1 MKKRRGILFA
11 LGIVLTLSVAVP
23 AVAAENVTGTTVTQD
38 SAENEQEQE
47 APKENSTDAAQIPQI
62 QDEEKSADAAGAEK
76 EVTPTWEKHKTDGGE
91 AWRLKLGESTDP
103 DNDGYAHD
111 TVYTNDGKTYCF
123 NEEGDMTTG
132 YVKVD
137 ASATDSSATDPS
149 AVKLDPGL
157 YYFSKEGNDPST
169 DTLGSMLKDCWA
181 QEADENGAW
190 HYLGSDGKAV
200 NTGEKAGWQQPEEDW
215 YYLKEDGTIDTSKA
229 GWVQIENV
237 WMKAGKGVAAIQKA
251 GWYQI
256 ENRWYM
262 LKNDG
267 SRDTSKVNWQ
277 QINGNWYF
285 LKADGSRDTSKTGMQ
300 TGINGKTYFL
310 NAEGVPQNGFQTVN
324 GVAYYFDVQAG
335 TARQLGNN
343 WQQMNGSWY
352 WIENGRV
359 ATGWRAING
368 KWYYLNPADGRMLT
382 GFYKDATGQLFYS
395 DGSGAMLSTTGWYL
409 MNGTWYWVNGNGSLA
424 TGWINVGGTWYYMG
438 ENGAMKTGWYQVNG
452 AWYYS
457 NGSGAMQTGWLN
469 RGGTW
474 YYLTGSG
481 AMVEGWAYIGG
492 SWYYMVPGN
501 GAMVGAGWHL
511 IDNSWYYMNG
521 SGAMCSNRWIG
532 NYYVG
537 GSGAMLTNTWVGSY
551 WVGADGNWIPNYD
564 PDQNAKWV
572 QDGNTWYYQRTD
584 GSRITNSWK
593 KINGTWYYFAGS
605 GAMLTG
611 WNVVGGSWYFFNG
624 SGAMQTGWGQVDGS
638 WYYFG
643 GDGAMKTGWI
653 NDGKRNYYLK
663 PNGVW
668 KNILIGVI
676 GNNEAGA
683 ATTAAKVREMGVD
696 AVIVT
701 GGYDPSQYDGIII
714 PGGGD
719 LDPSRYGQA
728 NTGSSNIDNVLDDR
742 QIDAVKRSAEAGK
755 PVLGIC
761 KGIQLV
767 NVAFGGT
774 LNQNIGGHMGVWH
787 SAHVVAGGWLS
798 GVYSG
803 SVSVLSYHHQSI
815 RDLAPGFQVDMR
827 AGDGTVEAISNSA
840 KRVYGVQFHPEQM
853 NNDAGNRCMK
863 QFVAICTN

>member
-1 MKKRRGILFA
+1 MKKRRSILFA

-23 AVAAENVTGTTVTQD
+23 AVAAENVTGTTVIQD

-47 APKENSTDAAQIPQI
+47 APKENNTDAAQIPQI

-76 EVTPTWEKHKTDGGE
+76 EVTPTWEKYKTDGGE
-91 AWRLKLGESTDP
+91 AWRLKLD
-103 DNDGYAHD
+103 DGYPYD
-111 TVYTNDGKTYCF
+111 TVYIIDGKTYYVYTIDGKTYCI
-123 NEEGDMTTG
+123 NEGGDMTTG

-137 ASATDSSATDPS
+137 DSATGPE
-149 AVKLDPGL
+149 L

-190 HYLGSDGKAV
+190 YYLGSDGKAV
-200 NTGEKAGWQQPEEDW
+200 NTGEKTGWQQPEEDW
-215 YYLKEDGTIDTSKA
+215 YYLKEDGTIDTSKT

-237 WMKAGKGVAAIQKA
+237 WMKADKGVAVIQNA

-267 SRDTSKVNWQ
+267 TRDTSKVNWQ
-277 QINGNWYF
+277 QINGSWYF
-285 LKADGSRDTSKTGMQ
+285 LKTDGSRDTSKTGMQ

-359 ATGWRAING
+359 ATGWRVING

-395 DGSGAMLSTTGWYL
+395 DGSGAMLTTTGWYL

-481 AMVEGWAYIGG
+481 AMATGWINLGG
-492 SWYYMVPGN
+492 TWYYLNPGN
-501 GAMVGAGWHL
+501 GDMVGAGWHL
-511 IDNSWYYMNG
+511 INNKWYYFGG
-521 SGAMCSNRWIG
+521 SGDMYSNRWIG

-537 GSGAMLTNTWVGSY
+537 GNGEMMTNTWVGSY
-551 WVGADGNWIPNYD
+551 WVGADGKWIPNYN
-564 PDQNAKWV
+564 PDANANWV
-572 QDGNTWYYQRTD
+572 KSGNTWYYQRPD
-584 GSRITNSWK
+584 GSKLTNSWK
-593 KINGTWYYFAGS
+593 RIN
-605 GAMLTG
+605 
-611 WNVVGGSWYFFNG
+611 
-624 SGAMQTGWGQVDGS
+624 GS

-643 GDGAMKTGWI
+643 ADGAMTTGWKYVDGYKFYFGT
-653 NDGKRNYYLK
+653 DGKMVQDVDK
-663 PNGVW
+663 
-668 KNILIGVI
+668 LIGKQSSYRITVNRVKCQVTVYAANET
-676 GNNEAGA
+676 GNYCIPVKTFTCSVGKAGTPTHAGTYATLKKQNPVELMGPSWGKYGTQINNYGDWFHSVACSNPDPTYALA
-683 ATTAAKVREMGVD
+683 AGNYNMLGQPASHGCVRLCVRDAKWIYDNCGLYTRVD
-696 AVIVT
+696 ISDTEYTPFDKAPTIKIPA
-701 GGYDPSQYDGIII
+701 GQNWDP
-714 PGGGD
+714 
-719 LDPSRYGQA
+719 
-728 NTGSSNIDNVLDDR
+728 T
-742 QIDAVKRSAEAGK
+742 DA
-755 PVLGIC
+755 
-761 KGIQLV
+761 
-767 NVAFGGT
+767 
-774 LNQNIGGHMGVWH
+774 
-787 SAHVVAGGWLS
+787 
-798 GVYSG
+798 
-803 SVSVLSYHHQSI
+803 
-815 RDLAPGFQVDMR
+815 D
-827 AGDGTVEAISNSA
+827 A
-840 KRVYGVQFHPEQM
+840 KR
-853 NNDAGNRCMK
+853 
-863 QFVAICTN
+863 

>member
-38 SAENEQEQE
+38 SVENEQEQE
-47 APKENSTDAAQIPQI
+47 ALKENETDAAQIPQI

-76 EVTPTWEKHKTDGGE
+76 EVAPTWEKHKTDGGE
-91 AWRLKLGESTDP
+91 AWRLKLGESTAP

-111 TVYTNDGKTYCF
+111 TVYTNDGKIYYVYTIDGKTYCI
-123 NEEGDMTTG
+123 NKDGDMTTG

-137 ASATDSSATDPS
+137 ASATDPSATDPS

-190 HYLGSDGKAV
+190 YYLGSDGKTK
-200 NTGEKAGWQQPEEDW
+200 NTGEKTGWQQPEEDW
-215 YYLKEDGTIDTSKA
+215 YYLKEDGTIDTSKT

-237 WMKAGKGVAAIQKA
+237 WMKADKGVAAIQNA

-267 SRDTSKVNWQ
+267 TRDTSKVNWQ
-277 QINGNWYF
+277 QINGSWYF

-310 NAEGVPQNGFQTVN
+310 NAEGVSQNGFQIVN

-343 WQQMNGSWY
+343 WQQMNGAWY

-359 ATGWRAING
+359 ATGWRVING

-438 ENGAMKTGWYQVNG
+438 ENGAMKTGWYQVKG
-452 AWYYS
+452 VWYYS
-457 NGSGAMQTGWLN
+457 NGSGAMVTGWLN

-481 AMVEGWAYIGG
+481 AMATGWINLGG
-492 SWYYMVPGN
+492 TWYYLNPGN
-501 GAMVGAGWHL
+501 GDMVGAGWHL
-511 IDNSWYYMNG
+511 INNKWYYFGG
-521 SGAMCSNRWIG
+521 SGAMYSNRWIG

-537 GSGAMLTNTWVGSY
+537 GNGEMLTNTWVGSY
-551 WVGADGNWIPNYD
+551 WVGADGKWIPNYD
-564 PDQNAKWV
+564 PDVNANWV
-572 QDGNTWYYQRTD
+572 KSGNTWYYQRPD
-584 GSRITNSWK
+584 GSKLTNSWK
-593 KINGTWYYFAGS
+593 RIN
-605 GAMLTG
+605 
-611 WNVVGGSWYFFNG
+611 
-624 SGAMQTGWGQVDGS
+624 GS

-643 GDGAMKTGWI
+643 ADGAMTTGWKYVDGYKFYFGT
-653 NDGKRNYYLK
+653 DGKMVQDVDK
-663 PNGVW
+663 
-668 KNILIGVI
+668 LIGKQSSYRITVNRVKCQVTVYAANET
-676 GNNEAGA
+676 GNYCIPVKTFTCSVGKAGTPTHAGTYATLKKQNPVELMGPSWGKYGTQINNYGDWFHSVACSNPDPTYALA
-683 ATTAAKVREMGVD
+683 AGNYNMLGQPASHGCVRLCVRDAKWIYDNCGLYTRVD
-696 AVIVT
+696 ISDTEYTPFDKAPTIKIPASQNW
-701 GGYDPSQYDGIII
+701 DP
-714 PGGGD
+714 
-719 LDPSRYGQA
+719 
-728 NTGSSNIDNVLDDR
+728 T
-742 QIDAVKRSAEAGK
+742 DA
-755 PVLGIC
+755 
-761 KGIQLV
+761 
-767 NVAFGGT
+767 
-774 LNQNIGGHMGVWH
+774 
-787 SAHVVAGGWLS
+787 
-798 GVYSG
+798 
-803 SVSVLSYHHQSI
+803 
-815 RDLAPGFQVDMR
+815 D
-827 AGDGTVEAISNSA
+827 A
-840 KRVYGVQFHPEQM
+840 KR
-853 NNDAGNRCMK
+853 
-863 QFVAICTN
+863 

>member
-1 MKKRRGILFA
+1 MKKRRSILFA

-47 APKENSTDAAQIPQI
+47 APKENNTDAAQIPQI

-76 EVTPTWEKHKTDGGE
+76 EVAPTWEKYKTDGGE
-91 AWRLKLGESTDP
+91 AWRLKLGE
-103 DNDGYAHD
+103 NGYAHD
-111 TVYTNDGKTYCF
+111 TFYTNDGKTYYI
-123 NEEGDMTTG
+123 NKDGDMTTG

-137 ASATDSSATDPS
+137 DSVTDPS
-149 AVKLDPGL
+149 AEKPGPGL

-190 HYLGSDGKAV
+190 YYLGSDGKAV
-200 NTGEKAGWQQPEEDW
+200 NTGEKTGWQQPEEDW
-215 YYLKEDGTIDTSKA
+215 YYLKEDGTIDTSKT

-237 WMKAGKGVAAIQKA
+237 WMKADKGVAAIQNA

-267 SRDTSKVNWQ
+267 TRDTSKVNWQ
-277 QINGNWYF
+277 QINGSWYF
-285 LKADGSRDTSKTGMQ
+285 LKTDGSRDTSKTGMQ

-359 ATGWRAING
+359 ATGWRVING

-409 MNGTWYWVNGNGSLA
+409 LNGTWYWVNGNGSLA

-481 AMVEGWAYIGG
+481 AMATGWINLGG
-492 SWYYMVPGN
+492 TWYYLNPGN
-501 GAMVGAGWHL
+501 GDMVGSGWHL
-511 IDNSWYYMNG
+511 INNKWYYFGG
-521 SGAMCSNRWIG
+521 SGAMYSNRWIG

-537 GSGAMLTNTWVGSY
+537 GNGEMMTNTWVGSY
-551 WVGADGNWIPNYD
+551 WVGADGKWIPNYN
-564 PDQNAKWV
+564 PDANANWV
-572 QDGNTWYYQRTD
+572 KSGNTWYYQRPD
-584 GSRITNSWK
+584 GSKLTNSWK
-593 KINGTWYYFAGS
+593 RIN
-605 GAMLTG
+605 
-611 WNVVGGSWYFFNG
+611 
-624 SGAMQTGWGQVDGS
+624 GS

-643 GDGAMKTGWI
+643 ADGAMTTGWKYVDGYKFYFGT
-653 NDGKRNYYLK
+653 DGKMVQDVDK
-663 PNGVW
+663 
-668 KNILIGVI
+668 LIGKQSSYRITVNRVKCQVTVYAANET
-676 GNNEAGA
+676 GNYSIPVKTFTCSVGKAGTPTHAGTYATLKKQNPVELMGPSWGKYGTQINNYGDWFHSVACSNPDPTYALA
-683 ATTAAKVREMGVD
+683 AGNYNMLGQPASHGCVRLCVRDAKWIYDNCGLYTRVD
-696 AVIVT
+696 ISDTEYTPFDKAPTIKIPA
-701 GGYDPSQYDGIII
+701 GQNWDP
-714 PGGGD
+714 
-719 LDPSRYGQA
+719 
-728 NTGSSNIDNVLDDR
+728 T
-742 QIDAVKRSAEAGK
+742 DA
-755 PVLGIC
+755 
-761 KGIQLV
+761 
-767 NVAFGGT
+767 
-774 LNQNIGGHMGVWH
+774 
-787 SAHVVAGGWLS
+787 
-798 GVYSG
+798 
-803 SVSVLSYHHQSI
+803 
-815 RDLAPGFQVDMR
+815 D
-827 AGDGTVEAISNSA
+827 A
-840 KRVYGVQFHPEQM
+840 KR
-853 NNDAGNRCMK
+853 
-863 QFVAICTN
+863 

>member
-1 MKKRRGILFA
+1 MKKRRSILFA

-23 AVAAENVTGTTVTQD
+23 TIAAENVTGTTVTQD

-62 QDEEKSADAAGAEK
+62 QDEEKTADADGKEK
-76 EVTPTWEKHKTDGGE
+76 EVTPTWEKYETENGD
-91 AWRLKLGESTDP
+91 AWRLKLGESTPP
-103 DNDGYAHD
+103 DNDGYARD
-111 TVYTNDGKTYCF
+111 TVYTNNGNTYYI
-123 NEEGDMTTG
+123 NKDGDMSTG

-137 ASATDSSATDPS
+137 DSATDPS
-149 AVKLDPGL
+149 ADKLEPGL
-157 YYFSKEGNDPST
+157 YYFSKEGNDPSA

-200 NTGEKAGWQQPEEDW
+200 NTGEKAGWQQPEKDW

-277 QINGNWYF
+277 QINGSWYF
-285 LKADGSRDTSKTGMQ
+285 LKTDGSRDTSKTGMQ

-409 MNGTWYWVNGNGSLA
+409 LNGTWYWVNGNGSLA

-438 ENGAMKTGWYQVNG
+438 ENGAMKTGWYQVKG

-481 AMVEGWAYIGG
+481 AMATGWINLGG
-492 SWYYMVPGN
+492 TWYYLNPGN
-501 GAMVGAGWHL
+501 GDMVGAGWHL
-511 IDNSWYYMNG
+511 INNKWYYFGG
-521 SGAMCSNRWIG
+521 SGAMYSNRWIG

-537 GSGAMLTNTWVGSY
+537 GNGEMMTNTWVGSY
-551 WVGADGNWIPNYD
+551 WVGADGKWIPNYN
-564 PDQNAKWV
+564 PDANANWV
-572 QDGNTWYYQRTD
+572 KSGNTWYYQRPD
-584 GSRITNSWK
+584 GSKLTNSWK
-593 KINGTWYYFAGS
+593 RIN
-605 GAMLTG
+605 
-611 WNVVGGSWYFFNG
+611 
-624 SGAMQTGWGQVDGS
+624 GS

-643 GDGAMKTGWI
+643 ADGAMTTGWKYVDGYKFYFGT
-653 NDGKRNYYLK
+653 DGKMVQDVDK
-663 PNGVW
+663 
-668 KNILIGVI
+668 LIGKQSSYRITVNRVKCQVTVYAANET
-676 GNNEAGA
+676 GNYCIPVKTFTCSVGKAGTPTHAGTYATLKKQNPVELMGPSWGKYGTQINNYGDWFHSVACSNPDPTYALA
-683 ATTAAKVREMGVD
+683 AGNYNMLGQPASHGCVRLCVRDAKWIYDNCGLYTRVD
-696 AVIVT
+696 ISDTEYTPFDKAPTIKIPA
-701 GGYDPSQYDGIII
+701 GQNWDP
-714 PGGGD
+714 
-719 LDPSRYGQA
+719 
-728 NTGSSNIDNVLDDR
+728 T
-742 QIDAVKRSAEAGK
+742 DA
-755 PVLGIC
+755 
-761 KGIQLV
+761 
-767 NVAFGGT
+767 
-774 LNQNIGGHMGVWH
+774 
-787 SAHVVAGGWLS
+787 
-798 GVYSG
+798 
-803 SVSVLSYHHQSI
+803 
-815 RDLAPGFQVDMR
+815 D
-827 AGDGTVEAISNSA
+827 A
-840 KRVYGVQFHPEQM
+840 KR
-853 NNDAGNRCMK
+853 
-863 QFVAICTN
+863 

>member
-1 MKKRRGILFA
+1 MKKRRSILFA

-23 AVAAENVTGTTVTQD
+23 TIAAENVTGTTVTQD

-47 APKENSTDAAQIPQI
+47 ASKENETDAVQIPQI

-76 EVTPTWEKHKTDGGE
+76 EVASTWEKHKTDGGE

-103 DNDGYAHD
+103 DNDVYAHD
-111 TVYTNDGKTYCF
+111 TVYTNDGKTYYI
-123 NEEGDMTTG
+123 NKDGDMTTG

-137 ASATDSSATDPS
+137 DSATDLSAN
-149 AVKLDPGL
+149 KLEPGL
-157 YYFSKEGNDPST
+157 YYFSKEGNDPSA

-215 YYLKEDGTIDTSKA
+215 YYLKEDGTIDTSKT

-237 WMKAGKGVAAIQKA
+237 WMKADKGVAAIQNA

-277 QINGNWYF
+277 QINGSWYF
-285 LKADGSRDTSKTGMQ
+285 LKTDGSRDTLKTGMQ

-359 ATGWRAING
+359 ATGWRVING

-395 DGSGAMLSTTGWYL
+395 DGSGVMLTTTGWYL
-409 MNGTWYWVNGNGSLA
+409 LNGTWYWVNGNGSLA
-424 TGWINVGGTWYYMG
+424 TGWINVGETWYYMG
-438 ENGAMKTGWYQVNG
+438 ENGAMKTGWYQVKG

-481 AMVEGWAYIGG
+481 AMATGWINLGG
-492 SWYYMVPGN
+492 TWYYLNPGN
-501 GAMVGAGWHL
+501 GDMVGAGWHL
-511 IDNSWYYMNG
+511 INNKWYYFGG
-521 SGAMCSNRWIG
+521 SGAMYSNRWIG

-537 GSGAMLTNTWVGSY
+537 GNGEMLTNTWVGSY
-551 WVGADGNWIPNYD
+551 WVGADGKWIPNYD
-564 PDQNAKWV
+564 PDANANWV
-572 QDGNTWYYQRTD
+572 KSGNTWYYQRPD
-584 GSRITNSWK
+584 GSKLTNSWK
-593 KINGTWYYFAGS
+593 RIN
-605 GAMLTG
+605 
-611 WNVVGGSWYFFNG
+611 
-624 SGAMQTGWGQVDGS
+624 GS

-643 GDGAMKTGWI
+643 ADGAMTTGWKYVDGYKFYFGT
-653 NDGKRNYYLK
+653 DGKMVQDVDK
-663 PNGVW
+663 
-668 KNILIGVI
+668 LIGKQSSYRITVNRVKCQVTVYAANET
-676 GNNEAGA
+676 GNYCIPVKTFTCSVGKAGTPTHAGTYATLKKQNPVELMGPSWGKYGTQINNYGDWFHSVACSNPDPTYALA
-683 ATTAAKVREMGVD
+683 AGNYNMLGQPASHGCVRLCVRDAKWIYDNCGLYTRVD
-696 AVIVT
+696 ISDTEYTPFDKAPTIKIPA
-701 GGYDPSQYDGIII
+701 GQNWDP
-714 PGGGD
+714 
-719 LDPSRYGQA
+719 
-728 NTGSSNIDNVLDDR
+728 T
-742 QIDAVKRSAEAGK
+742 DA
-755 PVLGIC
+755 
-761 KGIQLV
+761 
-767 NVAFGGT
+767 
-774 LNQNIGGHMGVWH
+774 
-787 SAHVVAGGWLS
+787 
-798 GVYSG
+798 
-803 SVSVLSYHHQSI
+803 
-815 RDLAPGFQVDMR
+815 D
-827 AGDGTVEAISNSA
+827 A
-840 KRVYGVQFHPEQM
+840 KR
-853 NNDAGNRCMK
+853 
-863 QFVAICTN
+863 

>member
-1 MKKRRGILFA
+1 MYVRKNTGGEQMKKRRGILFA
-11 LGIVLTLSVAVP
+11 LGIVLSLSVAVP

-38 SAENEQEQE
+38 SVENEQAQE
-47 APKENSTDAAQIPQI
+47 ASKENETDAAQIPQI
-62 QDEEKSADAAGAEK
+62 QDEEKTADADGKEK
-76 EVTPTWEKHKTDGGE
+76 EVTPTWEKYETENGDV
-91 AWRLKLGESTDP
+91 WRLKLGESTPP
-103 DNDGYAHD
+103 DNDGYARD
-111 TVYTNDGKTYCF
+111 TVYTNNGNTYYINKDG
-123 NEEGDMTTG
+123 NMSTG

-137 ASATDSSATDPS
+137 DSATDPS
-149 AVKLDPGL
+149 ADKLEPGL
-157 YYFSKEGNDPST
+157 YYFSKEGNDPSA

-200 NTGEKAGWQQPEEDW
+200 NTGEKAGWQQPEKDW

-237 WMKAGKGVAAIQKA
+237 WMKAGKGVATIQKA

-343 WQQMNGSWY
+343 WQQMNGPWY

-359 ATGWRAING
+359 ATGWRVING

-409 MNGTWYWVNGNGSLA
+409 LNGTWYWVNGNGSLA

-438 ENGAMKTGWYQVNG
+438 ENGAMKTGWYQVKG
-452 AWYYS
+452 VWYYS
-457 NGSGAMQTGWLN
+457 NGSGAMVTGWLN

-481 AMVEGWAYIGG
+481 AMATGWINLGG
-492 SWYYMVPGN
+492 TWYYLNPGN
-501 GAMVGAGWHL
+501 GDMVGAGWHL
-511 IDNSWYYMNG
+511 INNKWYYFGG
-521 SGAMCSNRWIG
+521 SGAMYSNRWIG

-537 GSGAMLTNTWVGSY
+537 GNGEMLTNTWVGSY
-551 WVGADGNWIPNYD
+551 WVGADGKWIPNYD
-564 PDQNAKWV
+564 PDVNANWV
-572 QDGNTWYYQRTD
+572 KSGNTWYYQRPD
-584 GSRITNSWK
+584 GSKLTNSWK
-593 KINGTWYYFAGS
+593 RIN
-605 GAMLTG
+605 
-611 WNVVGGSWYFFNG
+611 
-624 SGAMQTGWGQVDGS
+624 GS

-643 GDGAMKTGWI
+643 ADGAMTTGWKYVDGYKFYFGT
-653 NDGKRNYYLK
+653 DGKMVQDVDK
-663 PNGVW
+663 
-668 KNILIGVI
+668 LIGKQSSYRITVNRVKCQVTVYAANET
-676 GNNEAGA
+676 GNYCIPVKTFTCSVGKAGTPTHAGTYATLKKQNPVELMGPSWGKYGTQINNYGDWFHSVACSNPDPTYALA
-683 ATTAAKVREMGVD
+683 AGNYNMLGQPASHGCVRLCVRDAKWIYDNCGLYTRVD
-696 AVIVT
+696 ISDTEYTPFDKAPTIKIPASQNW
-701 GGYDPSQYDGIII
+701 DP
-714 PGGGD
+714 
-719 LDPSRYGQA
+719 
-728 NTGSSNIDNVLDDR
+728 T
-742 QIDAVKRSAEAGK
+742 DA
-755 PVLGIC
+755 
-761 KGIQLV
+761 
-767 NVAFGGT
+767 
-774 LNQNIGGHMGVWH
+774 
-787 SAHVVAGGWLS
+787 
-798 GVYSG
+798 
-803 SVSVLSYHHQSI
+803 
-815 RDLAPGFQVDMR
+815 D
-827 AGDGTVEAISNSA
+827 A
-840 KRVYGVQFHPEQM
+840 KR
-853 NNDAGNRCMK
+853 
-863 QFVAICTN
+863 

>member
-1 MKKRRGILFA
+1 MYVRKNTGGEQMKKRRGILFA
-11 LGIVLTLSVAVP
+11 LGIVLSLSVAVP

-38 SAENEQEQE
+38 SVENEQAQE
-47 APKENSTDAAQIPQI
+47 ASKENETDAAQIPQI
-62 QDEEKSADAAGAEK
+62 QDEEKTADADGKEK
-76 EVTPTWEKHKTDGGE
+76 EVTPTWEKYETENGDV
-91 AWRLKLGESTDP
+91 WRLKLGESTPP
-103 DNDGYAHD
+103 DNDGYARD
-111 TVYTNDGKTYCF
+111 TVYTNNGNTYYINKDG
-123 NEEGDMTTG
+123 NMSTG

-137 ASATDSSATDPS
+137 DSATDPS
-149 AVKLDPGL
+149 ADKLEPGL
-157 YYFSKEGNDPST
+157 YYFSKEGNDPSA

-200 NTGEKAGWQQPEEDW
+200 NTGEKAGWQQPEKDW

-237 WMKAGKGVAAIQKA
+237 WMKAGKGVATIQKA

-359 ATGWRAING
+359 ATGWRVIKG

-438 ENGAMKTGWYQVNG
+438 ENGAMKTGWYQVKG
-452 AWYYS
+452 VWYYS
-457 NGSGAMQTGWLN
+457 NGSGAMVTGWLN

-481 AMVEGWAYIGG
+481 AMATGWINLGG
-492 SWYYMVPGN
+492 TWYYLNPGN
-501 GAMVGAGWHL
+501 GDMVGAGWYL
-511 IDNSWYYMNG
+511 INNKWYYFGG
-521 SGAMCSNRWIG
+521 SGAMYSNRWIG

-537 GSGAMLTNTWVGSY
+537 GNGEMLTNTWVGSY
-551 WVGADGNWIPNYD
+551 WVGADGKWIPNYD
-564 PDQNAKWV
+564 PDVNANWV
-572 QDGNTWYYQRTD
+572 KSGNTWYYQRPD
-584 GSRITNSWK
+584 GSKLTNSWK
-593 KINGTWYYFAGS
+593 RIN
-605 GAMLTG
+605 
-611 WNVVGGSWYFFNG
+611 
-624 SGAMQTGWGQVDGS
+624 GS

-643 GDGAMKTGWI
+643 ADGAMTTGWKYVDGYKFYFGT
-653 NDGKRNYYLK
+653 DGKMVQDVDK
-663 PNGVW
+663 
-668 KNILIGVI
+668 LIGKQSSYRITVNRVKCQVTVYAANET
-676 GNNEAGA
+676 GNYCIPVKTFTCSVGKAGTPTHAGTYATLKKQNPVELMGPSWGKYGTQINNYGDWFHSVACSNPDPTYALA
-683 ATTAAKVREMGVD
+683 AGNYNMLGQPASHGCVRLCVRDAKWIYDNCGLYTRVD
-696 AVIVT
+696 ISDTEYTPFDKAPTIKIPASQNW
-701 GGYDPSQYDGIII
+701 DP
-714 PGGGD
+714 
-719 LDPSRYGQA
+719 
-728 NTGSSNIDNVLDDR
+728 T
-742 QIDAVKRSAEAGK
+742 DA
-755 PVLGIC
+755 
-761 KGIQLV
+761 
-767 NVAFGGT
+767 
-774 LNQNIGGHMGVWH
+774 
-787 SAHVVAGGWLS
+787 
-798 GVYSG
+798 
-803 SVSVLSYHHQSI
+803 
-815 RDLAPGFQVDMR
+815 D
-827 AGDGTVEAISNSA
+827 A
-840 KRVYGVQFHPEQM
+840 KR
-853 NNDAGNRCMK
+853 
-863 QFVAICTN
+863 

>member
-1 MKKRRGILFA
+1 MYVRKNTGGAQMKKRRGILFA

-38 SAENEQEQE
+38 SVENEQEQE
-47 APKENSTDAAQIPQI
+47 ASKENETDAAQIPQI

-76 EVTPTWEKHKTDGGE
+76 EVAPTWEKHETENGD
-91 AWRLKLGESTDP
+91 AWRLKLGESTPP
-103 DNDGYAHD
+103 DNDGYARD
-111 TVYTNDGKTYCF
+111 TVYTNNGNTYYI
-123 NEEGDMTTG
+123 NKDGDMSIG

-137 ASATDSSATDPS
+137 DSATDPS
-149 AVKLDPGL
+149 ADKLEPGL
-157 YYFSKEGNDPST
+157 YYFSKEGNDPSV

-200 NTGEKAGWQQPEEDW
+200 NTGEKAGWQQPEKDW

-237 WMKAGKGVAAIQKA
+237 WMKAGKGVATIQKA

-359 ATGWRAING
+359 ATGWRVING

-438 ENGAMKTGWYQVNG
+438 ENGAMKTGWYQVKG
-452 AWYYS
+452 VWYYS

-481 AMVEGWAYIGG
+481 AMATGWINLGG
-492 SWYYMVPGN
+492 TWYYLNPGN
-501 GAMVGAGWHL
+501 GDMVGAGWHL
-511 IDNSWYYMNG
+511 INNKWYYFGG
-521 SGAMCSNRWIG
+521 SGAMYSNRWIG

-537 GSGAMLTNTWVGSY
+537 GNGEMLTNTWVGSY
-551 WVGADGNWIPNYD
+551 WVGADGKWIPNYD
-564 PDQNAKWV
+564 PDVNANWV
-572 QDGNTWYYQRTD
+572 KSGNTWYYQRPD
-584 GSRITNSWK
+584 GSKLTNSWK
-593 KINGTWYYFAGS
+593 RIN
-605 GAMLTG
+605 
-611 WNVVGGSWYFFNG
+611 
-624 SGAMQTGWGQVDGS
+624 GS

-643 GDGAMKTGWI
+643 ADGAMTTGWKYVDGYKFYFGT
-653 NDGKRNYYLK
+653 DGKMVQDVDK
-663 PNGVW
+663 
-668 KNILIGVI
+668 LIGKQSSYRITVNRVKCQVTVYAANET
-676 GNNEAGA
+676 GNYCIPVKTFTCSVGKAGTPTHAGTYATLKKQNPVELMGPSWGKYGTQINNYGDWFHSVACSNPDPTYALA
-683 ATTAAKVREMGVD
+683 AGNYNMLGQPASHGCVRLCVRDAKWIYDNCGLYTRVD
-696 AVIVT
+696 ISDTEYTPFDKAPTIKIPASQNW
-701 GGYDPSQYDGIII
+701 DP
-714 PGGGD
+714 
-719 LDPSRYGQA
+719 
-728 NTGSSNIDNVLDDR
+728 T
-742 QIDAVKRSAEAGK
+742 DA
-755 PVLGIC
+755 
-761 KGIQLV
+761 
-767 NVAFGGT
+767 
-774 LNQNIGGHMGVWH
+774 
-787 SAHVVAGGWLS
+787 
-798 GVYSG
+798 
-803 SVSVLSYHHQSI
+803 
-815 RDLAPGFQVDMR
+815 D
-827 AGDGTVEAISNSA
+827 A
-840 KRVYGVQFHPEQM
+840 KR
-853 NNDAGNRCMK
+853 
-863 QFVAICTN
+863 

>member
-11 LGIVLTLSVAVP
+11 LGIVLSLSVAVP

-38 SAENEQEQE
+38 SVENEQAQE
-47 APKENSTDAAQIPQI
+47 ASKENETDAAQIPQI
-62 QDEEKSADAAGAEK
+62 QDEEKTADADGKEK
-76 EVTPTWEKHKTDGGE
+76 EVTPTWEKYETENGDV
-91 AWRLKLGESTDP
+91 WRLKLGESTPP
-103 DNDGYAHD
+103 DNDGYARD
-111 TVYTNDGKTYCF
+111 TVYTNNGNTYYINKDG
-123 NEEGDMTTG
+123 NMSTG

-137 ASATDSSATDPS
+137 DSATDPS
-149 AVKLDPGL
+149 ADKLEPGL
-157 YYFSKEGNDPST
+157 YYFSKEGNDPSA

-200 NTGEKAGWQQPEEDW
+200 NTGEKAGWQQPEKDW

-237 WMKAGKGVAAIQKA
+237 WMKAGKGVATIQKA

-359 ATGWRAING
+359 ATGWRVING

-438 ENGAMKTGWYQVNG
+438 ENGAMKTGWYQVKG
-452 AWYYS
+452 VWYYS

-481 AMVEGWAYIGG
+481 AMATGWINLGG
-492 SWYYMVPGN
+492 TWYYLNPGN
-501 GAMVGAGWHL
+501 GDMVGAGWHL
-511 IDNSWYYMNG
+511 INNKWYYFDG
-521 SGAMCSNRWIG
+521 SGAMYSNRWIG

-537 GSGAMLTNTWVGSY
+537 GNGEMLTNTWVGSY
-551 WVGADGNWIPNYD
+551 WVGADGKWIPNYD
-564 PDQNAKWV
+564 PDVNANWV
-572 QDGNTWYYQRTD
+572 KSGNTWYYQRPD
-584 GSRITNSWK
+584 GSKLTNSWK
-593 KINGTWYYFAGS
+593 RIN
-605 GAMLTG
+605 
-611 WNVVGGSWYFFNG
+611 
-624 SGAMQTGWGQVDGS
+624 GS

-643 GDGAMKTGWI
+643 ADGAMTTGWKYVDGYKFYFGT
-653 NDGKRNYYLK
+653 DGKMVQDVDK
-663 PNGVW
+663 
-668 KNILIGVI
+668 LIGKQSSYRITVNRVKCQVTVYAANET
-676 GNNEAGA
+676 GNYCIPVKTFTCSVGKAGTPTHAGTYATLKKQNPVELMGPSWGKYGTQINNYGDWFHSVACSNPDPTYALA
-683 ATTAAKVREMGVD
+683 AGNYNMLGQPASHGCVRLCVRDAKWIYDNCGLYTRVD
-696 AVIVT
+696 ISDTEYTPFDKAPTIKIPASQNW
-701 GGYDPSQYDGIII
+701 DP
-714 PGGGD
+714 
-719 LDPSRYGQA
+719 
-728 NTGSSNIDNVLDDR
+728 T
-742 QIDAVKRSAEAGK
+742 DA
-755 PVLGIC
+755 
-761 KGIQLV
+761 
-767 NVAFGGT
+767 
-774 LNQNIGGHMGVWH
+774 
-787 SAHVVAGGWLS
+787 
-798 GVYSG
+798 
-803 SVSVLSYHHQSI
+803 
-815 RDLAPGFQVDMR
+815 D
-827 AGDGTVEAISNSA
+827 A
-840 KRVYGVQFHPEQM
+840 KR
-853 NNDAGNRCMK
+853 
-863 QFVAICTN
+863 

>member
-1 MKKRRGILFA
+1 MYVRKNTGGEQMKKRRGILFA

-47 APKENSTDAAQIPQI
+47 APKENNTDAAQIPQI

-76 EVTPTWEKHKTDGGE
+76 EVAPTWEKHKTDGGE
-91 AWRLKLGESTDP
+91 AWRLKLGD
-103 DNDGYAHD
+103 ARD
-111 TVYTNDGKTYCF
+111 TFYTNDGKTYYI
-123 NEEGDMTTG
+123 NKDGDMTTG

-137 ASATDSSATDPS
+137 ASATDPSATDPS

-169 DTLGSMLKDCWA
+169 DTFGSMLKDCWA

-190 HYLGSDGKAV
+190 YYLGLDGKAV
-200 NTGEKAGWQQPEEDW
+200 NTGEKTGWQQPEEDW
-215 YYLKEDGTIDTSKA
+215 YYLKEDGTIDTSKT

-237 WMKAGKGVAAIQKA
+237 WMKADKGVAAIQNA

-267 SRDTSKVNWQ
+267 TRDTSKVNWQ
-277 QINGNWYF
+277 QINGSWYF
-285 LKADGSRDTSKTGMQ
+285 LKTDGSRDTSKTGMQ

-343 WQQMNGSWY
+343 WQQMNGAWY

-359 ATGWRAING
+359 ATGWRVING

-481 AMVEGWAYIGG
+481 AMATGWINLGG
-492 SWYYMVPGN
+492 TWYYLNPGN
-501 GAMVGAGWHL
+501 GDMMGAGWHL
-511 IDNSWYYMNG
+511 INNKWYYFGG
-521 SGAMCSNRWIG
+521 SGAMYSNRWIG

-537 GSGAMLTNTWVGSY
+537 GNGDMLTNTWVGSY
-551 WVGADGNWIPNYD
+551 WVGADGKWIPNYD
-564 PDQNAKWV
+564 PDANANWV
-572 QDGNTWYYQRTD
+572 KSGNTWYYQRPD
-584 GSRITNSWK
+584 GSKLTNSWK
-593 KINGTWYYFAGS
+593 RIN
-605 GAMLTG
+605 
-611 WNVVGGSWYFFNG
+611 
-624 SGAMQTGWGQVDGS
+624 GS

-643 GDGAMKTGWI
+643 ADGAMTTGWKYVDGYKFYFGT
-653 NDGKRNYYLK
+653 DGKMVQDVDK
-663 PNGVW
+663 
-668 KNILIGVI
+668 LIGKQSSYRITVNRVKCQVTVYAANET
-676 GNNEAGA
+676 GNYCIPVKTFTCSVGKAGTPTHA
-683 ATTAAKVREMGVD
+683 GTYATLKKQNPVELM
-696 AVIVT
+696 
-701 GGYDPSQYDGIII
+701 
-714 PGGGD
+714 
-719 LDPSRYGQA
+719 
-728 NTGSSNIDNVLDDR
+728 GSSWGKYGTQINNYGDWFHSVACSNPDPTYALAAGNYNMLGQPASHGCVRLCVRDAKWIYDNCGLYTRVDISDTEYTPFDKAPTIKIPAS
-742 QIDAVKRSAEAGK
+742 QNWDPTDA
-755 PVLGIC
+755 
-761 KGIQLV
+761 
-767 NVAFGGT
+767 
-774 LNQNIGGHMGVWH
+774 
-787 SAHVVAGGWLS
+787 
-798 GVYSG
+798 
-803 SVSVLSYHHQSI
+803 
-815 RDLAPGFQVDMR
+815 D
-827 AGDGTVEAISNSA
+827 A
-840 KRVYGVQFHPEQM
+840 KR
-853 NNDAGNRCMK
+853 
-863 QFVAICTN
+863 

>member
-1 MKKRRGILFA
+1 MYVRKNTGGAQMKKRRGILFA

-38 SAENEQEQE
+38 SVENEQEQE
-47 APKENSTDAAQIPQI
+47 ASKENETDAAQIPQI

-76 EVTPTWEKHKTDGGE
+76 EVAPTWEKHETENGD
-91 AWRLKLGESTDP
+91 AWRLKLGESTPP
-103 DNDGYAHD
+103 DNDGYARD
-111 TVYTNDGKTYCF
+111 TVYTNNGNTYYI
-123 NEEGDMTTG
+123 NKDGDMSTG

-137 ASATDSSATDPS
+137 DSATDPS
-149 AVKLDPGL
+149 ADKLEPGL
-157 YYFSKEGNDPST
+157 YYFSKEGNDPSA

-200 NTGEKAGWQQPEEDW
+200 NTGEKAGWQQPEKDW

-237 WMKAGKGVAAIQKA
+237 WMKAGKGVATIQKA

-359 ATGWRAING
+359 ATGWRVING

-438 ENGAMKTGWYQVNG
+438 ENGAMKTGWYQVKG
-452 AWYYS
+452 VWYYS

-481 AMVEGWAYIGG
+481 AMATGWINLGG
-492 SWYYMVPGN
+492 TWYYLNPGN
-501 GAMVGAGWHL
+501 GDMVGAGWHL
-511 IDNSWYYMNG
+511 INNKWYYFGG
-521 SGAMCSNRWIG
+521 SGAMYSNRWIG

-537 GSGAMLTNTWVGSY
+537 GNGEMLTNTWVGSY
-551 WVGADGNWIPNYD
+551 WVGADGKWIPNYD
-564 PDQNAKWV
+564 PDVNANWV
-572 QDGNTWYYQRTD
+572 KSGNTWYYQRPD
-584 GSRITNSWK
+584 GSKLTNSWK
-593 KINGTWYYFAGS
+593 RIN
-605 GAMLTG
+605 
-611 WNVVGGSWYFFNG
+611 
-624 SGAMQTGWGQVDGS
+624 GS

-643 GDGAMKTGWI
+643 ADGAMTTGWKYVDGYKFYFGT
-653 NDGKRNYYLK
+653 DGKMVQDVDK
-663 PNGVW
+663 
-668 KNILIGVI
+668 LIGKQSSYRITVNRVKCQVTVYAANET
-676 GNNEAGA
+676 GNYCIPVKTFTCSVGKAGTPTHAGTYATLKKQNPVELMGPSWGKYGTQINNYGDWFHSVACSNPDPTYALA
-683 ATTAAKVREMGVD
+683 AGNYNMLGQPASHGCVRLCVRDAKWIYDNCGLYTRVD
-696 AVIVT
+696 ISDTEYTPFDKAPTIKIPASQNW
-701 GGYDPSQYDGIII
+701 DP
-714 PGGGD
+714 
-719 LDPSRYGQA
+719 
-728 NTGSSNIDNVLDDR
+728 T
-742 QIDAVKRSAEAGK
+742 DA
-755 PVLGIC
+755 
-761 KGIQLV
+761 
-767 NVAFGGT
+767 
-774 LNQNIGGHMGVWH
+774 
-787 SAHVVAGGWLS
+787 
-798 GVYSG
+798 
-803 SVSVLSYHHQSI
+803 
-815 RDLAPGFQVDMR
+815 D
-827 AGDGTVEAISNSA
+827 A
-840 KRVYGVQFHPEQM
+840 KR
-853 NNDAGNRCMK
+853 
-863 QFVAICTN
+863 

>member
-1 MKKRRGILFA
+1 
-11 LGIVLTLSVAVP
+11 
-23 AVAAENVTGTTVTQD
+23 
-38 SAENEQEQE
+38 
-47 APKENSTDAAQIPQI
+47 
-62 QDEEKSADAAGAEK
+62 
-76 EVTPTWEKHKTDGGE
+76 
-91 AWRLKLGESTDP
+91 
-103 DNDGYAHD
+103 
-111 TVYTNDGKTYCF
+111 
-123 NEEGDMTTG
+123 
-132 YVKVD
+132 
-137 ASATDSSATDPS
+137 
-149 AVKLDPGL
+149 
-157 YYFSKEGNDPST
+157 
-169 DTLGSMLKDCWA
+169 MLKDCWA

-200 NTGEKAGWQQPEEDW
+200 NTGEKAGWQQPEKDW

-237 WMKAGKGVAAIQKA
+237 WMKAGKGVATIQKA

-359 ATGWRAING
+359 ATGWRVING

-438 ENGAMKTGWYQVNG
+438 ENGAMKTGWYQVKG
-452 AWYYS
+452 VWYYS

-481 AMVEGWAYIGG
+481 AMATGWINLGG
-492 SWYYMVPGN
+492 TWYYLNPGN
-501 GAMVGAGWHL
+501 GDMVGAGWHL
-511 IDNSWYYMNG
+511 INNKWYYFGG
-521 SGAMCSNRWIG
+521 SGAMYSNRWIG

-537 GSGAMLTNTWVGSY
+537 GNGEMLTNTWVGSY
-551 WVGADGNWIPNYD
+551 WVGADGKWIPNYD
-564 PDQNAKWV
+564 PDVNANWV
-572 QDGNTWYYQRTD
+572 KSGNTWYYQRPD
-584 GSRITNSWK
+584 GSKLTNSWK
-593 KINGTWYYFAGS
+593 RIN
-605 GAMLTG
+605 
-611 WNVVGGSWYFFNG
+611 
-624 SGAMQTGWGQVDGS
+624 GS

-643 GDGAMKTGWI
+643 ADGAMTTGWKYVDGYKFYFGT
-653 NDGKRNYYLK
+653 DGKMVQDVDK
-663 PNGVW
+663 
-668 KNILIGVI
+668 LIGKQSSYRITVNRVKCQVTVYAANET
-676 GNNEAGA
+676 GNYCIPVKTFTCSVGKAGTPTHA
-683 ATTAAKVREMGVD
+683 GTYATLKKQNPVELMGPSWGKYGTQINNYGDWFHSV
-696 AVIVT
+696 ACSNP
-701 GGYDPSQYDGIII
+701 DPTY
-714 PGGGD
+714 
-719 LDPSRYGQA
+719 A
-728 NTGSSNIDNVLDDR
+728 
-742 QIDAVKRSAEAGK
+742 
-755 PVLGIC
+755 
-761 KGIQLV
+761 
-767 NVAFGGT
+767 
-774 LNQNIGGHMGVWH
+774 
-787 SAHVVAGGWLS
+787 
-798 GVYSG
+798 
-803 SVSVLSYHHQSI
+803 
-815 RDLAPGFQVDMR
+815 LA
-827 AGDGTVEAISNSA
+827 
-840 KRVYGVQFHPEQM
+840 
-853 NNDAGNRCMK
+853 AGNYNMLGQPASHGCVRLCVRDAKWIYDNCGLYTRVDISDTEYTPFDKAPTIKIPASQNWILRMQMQK
-863 QFVAICTN
+863 DKYIEQIRRSLLICFSLYYISIIDPVNQF

>member
-1 MKKRRGILFA
+1 MYVRKNTGGAQMKKRRGILFA

-38 SAENEQEQE
+38 SVENEQEQE
-47 APKENSTDAAQIPQI
+47 ASKENETDAAQIPQI

-76 EVTPTWEKHKTDGGE
+76 EVAPTWEKHETENGD
-91 AWRLKLGESTDP
+91 AWRLKLGESTPP
-103 DNDGYAHD
+103 DNDGYARD
-111 TVYTNDGKTYCF
+111 TVYTNNGNTYYI
-123 NEEGDMTTG
+123 NKDGDMSIG

-137 ASATDSSATDPS
+137 DSATDPS
-149 AVKLDPGL
+149 ADKLEPGL
-157 YYFSKEGNDPST
+157 YYFSKEGNDPSV

-200 NTGEKAGWQQPEEDW
+200 NTGEKAGWQQPEKDW

-359 ATGWRAING
+359 ATGWRVING

-409 MNGTWYWVNGNGSLA
+409 LNGTWYWVNGNGSLA

-438 ENGAMKTGWYQVNG
+438 ENGAMKTGWYQVKG
-452 AWYYS
+452 VWYYS

-481 AMVEGWAYIGG
+481 AMATGWINLGG
-492 SWYYMVPGN
+492 TWYYLNPGN
-501 GAMVGAGWHL
+501 GDMVGAGWHL
-511 IDNSWYYMNG
+511 INNKWYYFGG
-521 SGAMCSNRWIG
+521 SGAMYSNRWIG

-537 GSGAMLTNTWVGSY
+537 GNGEMLTNTWVGSY
-551 WVGADGNWIPNYD
+551 WVGADGKWIPNYD
-564 PDQNAKWV
+564 PDVNANWV
-572 QDGNTWYYQRTD
+572 KSGNTWYYQRPD
-584 GSRITNSWK
+584 GSKLTNSWK
-593 KINGTWYYFAGS
+593 RIN
-605 GAMLTG
+605 
-611 WNVVGGSWYFFNG
+611 
-624 SGAMQTGWGQVDGS
+624 GS

-643 GDGAMKTGWI
+643 ADGAMTTGWKYVDGYKFYFGT
-653 NDGKRNYYLK
+653 DGKMVQDVDK
-663 PNGVW
+663 
-668 KNILIGVI
+668 LIGKQSSYRITVNRVKCQVTVYAANET
-676 GNNEAGA
+676 GNYCIPVKTFTCSVGKAGTPTHAGTYATLKKQNPVELMGPSWGKYGTQINNYGDWFHSVACSNPDPTYALA
-683 ATTAAKVREMGVD
+683 AGNYNMLGQPASHGCVRLCVRDAKWIYDNCGLYTRVD
-696 AVIVT
+696 ISDTEYTPFDKAPTIKIPASQNW
-701 GGYDPSQYDGIII
+701 DP
-714 PGGGD
+714 
-719 LDPSRYGQA
+719 
-728 NTGSSNIDNVLDDR
+728 T
-742 QIDAVKRSAEAGK
+742 DA
-755 PVLGIC
+755 
-761 KGIQLV
+761 
-767 NVAFGGT
+767 
-774 LNQNIGGHMGVWH
+774 
-787 SAHVVAGGWLS
+787 
-798 GVYSG
+798 
-803 SVSVLSYHHQSI
+803 
-815 RDLAPGFQVDMR
+815 D
-827 AGDGTVEAISNSA
+827 A
-840 KRVYGVQFHPEQM
+840 KR
-853 NNDAGNRCMK
+853 
-863 QFVAICTN
+863 

>member
-1 MKKRRGILFA
+1 MYVRKNTGGAQMKKRRGILFA

-38 SAENEQEQE
+38 SVENEQEQE
-47 APKENSTDAAQIPQI
+47 ASKENETDAAQIPQI

-76 EVTPTWEKHKTDGGE
+76 EVAPTWEKHETENGD
-91 AWRLKLGESTDP
+91 AWRLKLGESTPP
-103 DNDGYAHD
+103 DNDGYARD
-111 TVYTNDGKTYCF
+111 TVYTNNGNTYYI
-123 NEEGDMTTG
+123 NKDGDMSIG

-137 ASATDSSATDPS
+137 DSATDPS
-149 AVKLDPGL
+149 ADKLEPGL
-157 YYFSKEGNDPST
+157 YYFSKEGNDPSV

-200 NTGEKAGWQQPEEDW
+200 NTGEKAGWQQPEKDW

-359 ATGWRAING
+359 ATGWRVING

-409 MNGTWYWVNGNGSLA
+409 LNGTWYWVNGNGSLA

-438 ENGAMKTGWYQVNG
+438 ENGAMKTGWYQVKG
-452 AWYYS
+452 VWYYS
-457 NGSGAMQTGWLN
+457 NGSGAMVTGWLN

-481 AMVEGWAYIGG
+481 AMATGWINLGG
-492 SWYYMVPGN
+492 TWYYLNPGN

-511 IDNSWYYMNG
+511 INNKWYYFGG
-521 SGAMCSNRWIG
+521 SGAMYSNRWIG

-537 GSGAMLTNTWVGSY
+537 GNGEMLTNTWVGSY
-551 WVGADGNWIPNYD
+551 WVGADGKWIPNYD
-564 PDQNAKWV
+564 PDVNANWV
-572 QDGNTWYYQRTD
+572 KSGNTWYYQRPD
-584 GSRITNSWK
+584 GSKLTNSWK
-593 KINGTWYYFAGS
+593 RIN
-605 GAMLTG
+605 
-611 WNVVGGSWYFFNG
+611 
-624 SGAMQTGWGQVDGS
+624 GS

-643 GDGAMKTGWI
+643 ADGAMTTGWKYVDGYKFYFGT
-653 NDGKRNYYLK
+653 DGKMVQDVDK
-663 PNGVW
+663 
-668 KNILIGVI
+668 LIGKQSSYRITVNRVKCQVTVYAANET
-676 GNNEAGA
+676 GNYCIPVKTFTCSVGKAGTPTHAGTYATLKKQNPVELMGPSWGKYGTQINNYGDWFHSVACSNPDPTYALA
-683 ATTAAKVREMGVD
+683 AGNYNMLGQPASHGCVRLCVRDAKWIYDNCGLYTRVD
-696 AVIVT
+696 ISDTEYTPFDKAPTIKIPASQNW
-701 GGYDPSQYDGIII
+701 DP
-714 PGGGD
+714 
-719 LDPSRYGQA
+719 
-728 NTGSSNIDNVLDDR
+728 T
-742 QIDAVKRSAEAGK
+742 DA
-755 PVLGIC
+755 
-761 KGIQLV
+761 
-767 NVAFGGT
+767 
-774 LNQNIGGHMGVWH
+774 
-787 SAHVVAGGWLS
+787 
-798 GVYSG
+798 
-803 SVSVLSYHHQSI
+803 
-815 RDLAPGFQVDMR
+815 D
-827 AGDGTVEAISNSA
+827 A
-840 KRVYGVQFHPEQM
+840 KR
-853 NNDAGNRCMK
+853 
-863 QFVAICTN
+863 

>member
-1 MKKRRGILFA
+1 MYVRKNTGGEQMKKRRGILFA
-11 LGIVLTLSVAVP
+11 LGIVLSLSVAVP

-38 SAENEQEQE
+38 SVENEQEQE
-47 APKENSTDAAQIPQI
+47 ASKENETDAAQIPQI

-76 EVTPTWEKHKTDGGE
+76 EVAPTWEKHKTDGGE
-91 AWRLKLGESTDP
+91 VWRLKLGENS
-103 DNDGYAHD
+103 YAHD
-111 TVYTNDGKTYCF
+111 TFYTNDGKTYYI
-123 NEEGDMTTG
+123 NKDGDMTTG

-137 ASATDSSATDPS
+137 ASATDPSATDPS

-215 YYLKEDGTIDTSKA
+215 YYLKEDGTIDTSKT

-237 WMKAGKGVAAIQKA
+237 WMKADKGVAAIQNA

-267 SRDTSKVNWQ
+267 TRDTSKVNWQ
-277 QINGNWYF
+277 QINGSWYF

-343 WQQMNGSWY
+343 WQQMNGAWY

-359 ATGWRAING
+359 ATGWRVING

-438 ENGAMKTGWYQVNG
+438 ENGAMKTGWYQVKG
-452 AWYYS
+452 VWYYA

-481 AMVEGWAYIGG
+481 AMATGWINLGG
-492 SWYYMVPGN
+492 TWYYLNPGN
-501 GAMVGAGWHL
+501 GDMMGAGWHL
-511 IDNSWYYMNG
+511 INNKWYYFGG
-521 SGAMCSNRWIG
+521 SGAMYSNRWIG

-537 GSGAMLTNTWVGSY
+537 GNGDMLTNTWVGSY
-551 WVGADGNWIPNYD
+551 WVGADGKWIPNYD
-564 PDQNAKWV
+564 PDANANWV
-572 QDGNTWYYQRTD
+572 KSGNTWYYQRPD
-584 GSRITNSWK
+584 GSKLTNSWK
-593 KINGTWYYFAGS
+593 RIN
-605 GAMLTG
+605 
-611 WNVVGGSWYFFNG
+611 
-624 SGAMQTGWGQVDGS
+624 GS

-643 GDGAMKTGWI
+643 ADGAMTTGWKYVDGYKFYFGT
-653 NDGKRNYYLK
+653 DGKM
-663 PNGVW
+663 VQDVDS
-668 KNILIGVI
+668 LIGKQSSYKLTVNRVKCQVTAYAANET
-676 GNNEAGA
+676 GNYCIPVKTFTCSVGKA
-683 ATTAAKVREMGVD
+683 ATPTHVGTYQTLRKSNPVELMGPSWGKYGTQINAYGDWFHSV
-696 AVIVT
+696 ACSNP
-701 GGYDPSQYDGIII
+701 DP
-714 PGGGD
+714 
-719 LDPSRYGQA
+719 
-728 NTGSSNIDNVLDDR
+728 T
-742 QIDAVKRSAEAGK
+742 
-755 PVLGIC
+755 
-761 KGIQLV
+761 
-767 NVAFGGT
+767 
-774 LNQNIGGHMGVWH
+774 
-787 SAHVVAGGWLS
+787 
-798 GVYSG
+798 YS
-803 SVSVLSYHHQSI
+803 
-815 RDLAPGFQVDMR
+815 LA
-827 AGDGTVEAISNSA
+827 
-840 KRVYGVQFHPEQM
+840 
-853 NNDAGNRCMK
+853 AGNYNMLGQPASHGCVRLCVRDAK
-863 QFVAICTN
+863 WIYDNCGLYTTVVVSDTEYTPFDKVPTIKIPAGQNWDPTDTDARR

>member
-1 MKKRRGILFA
+1 M
-11 LGIVLTLSVAVP
+11 S
-23 AVAAENVTGTTVTQD
+23 
-38 SAENEQEQE
+38 
-47 APKENSTDAAQIPQI
+47 
-62 QDEEKSADAAGAEK
+62 
-76 EVTPTWEKHKTDGGE
+76 
-91 AWRLKLGESTDP
+91 
-103 DNDGYAHD
+103 
-111 TVYTNDGKTYCF
+111 
-123 NEEGDMTTG
+123 TG

-137 ASATDSSATDPS
+137 DSATDPS
-149 AVKLDPGL
+149 ADKLEPGL
-157 YYFSKEGNDPST
+157 YYFSKEGNDPSA

-200 NTGEKAGWQQPEEDW
+200 NTGEKAGWQQPEKDW

-237 WMKAGKGVAAIQKA
+237 WMKAGKGVATIQKA

-359 ATGWRAING
+359 ATGWRVING

-409 MNGTWYWVNGNGSLA
+409 LNGTWYWVNGNGSLA

-438 ENGAMKTGWYQVNG
+438 ENGAMKTGWYQVKG
-452 AWYYS
+452 VWYYS

-481 AMVEGWAYIGG
+481 AMATGWINLGG
-492 SWYYMVPGN
+492 TWYYLNPGN
-501 GAMVGAGWHL
+501 GDMVGAGWHL
-511 IDNSWYYMNG
+511 INNKWYYFGG
-521 SGAMCSNRWIG
+521 SGAMYSNRWIG

-537 GSGAMLTNTWVGSY
+537 GNGEMLTNTWVGSY
-551 WVGADGNWIPNYD
+551 WVGADGKWIPNYD
-564 PDQNAKWV
+564 PDVNANWV
-572 QDGNTWYYQRTD
+572 KSGNTWYYQRPD
-584 GSRITNSWK
+584 GSKLTNSWK
-593 KINGTWYYFAGS
+593 RIN
-605 GAMLTG
+605 
-611 WNVVGGSWYFFNG
+611 
-624 SGAMQTGWGQVDGS
+624 GS

-643 GDGAMKTGWI
+643 ADGAMTTGWKYVDGYKFYFGT
-653 NDGKRNYYLK
+653 DGKMVQDVDK
-663 PNGVW
+663 
-668 KNILIGVI
+668 LIGKQSSYRITVNRVKCQVTVYAANET
-676 GNNEAGA
+676 GNYCIPVKTFTCSVGKAGTPTHAGTYATLKKQNPVELMGPSWGKYGTQINNYGDWFHSVACSNPDPTYALA
-683 ATTAAKVREMGVD
+683 AGNYNMLGQPASHGCVRLCVRDAKWIYDNCGLYTRVD
-696 AVIVT
+696 ISDTEYTPFDKAPTIKIPASQNW
-701 GGYDPSQYDGIII
+701 DP
-714 PGGGD
+714 
-719 LDPSRYGQA
+719 
-728 NTGSSNIDNVLDDR
+728 T
-742 QIDAVKRSAEAGK
+742 DA
-755 PVLGIC
+755 
-761 KGIQLV
+761 
-767 NVAFGGT
+767 
-774 LNQNIGGHMGVWH
+774 
-787 SAHVVAGGWLS
+787 
-798 GVYSG
+798 
-803 SVSVLSYHHQSI
+803 
-815 RDLAPGFQVDMR
+815 D
-827 AGDGTVEAISNSA
+827 A
-840 KRVYGVQFHPEQM
+840 KR
-853 NNDAGNRCMK
+853 
-863 QFVAICTN
+863 

>member
-1 MKKRRGILFA
+1 MKKRRSILFA

-47 APKENSTDAAQIPQI
+47 APKENNTDAAQIPQI

-76 EVTPTWEKHKTDGGE
+76 EVAPTWEKHKTDVGE
-91 AWRLKLGESTDP
+91 AWRLKLGENTDP
-103 DNDGYAHD
+103 DNDGYARD
-111 TVYTNDGKTYCF
+111 TVYTNNGNTYYI
-123 NEEGDMTTG
+123 NKDGDMSTG

-137 ASATDSSATDPS
+137 DSATDPS
-149 AVKLDPGL
+149 ADKLEPGL
-157 YYFSKEGNDPST
+157 YYFSKEGNDPSA

-200 NTGEKAGWQQPEEDW
+200 NTGEKTGWQQPEEDW
-215 YYLKEDGTIDTSKA
+215 YYLKEDGTIDTSKT

-237 WMKAGKGVAAIQKA
+237 WMKADKGVAAIQNA

-267 SRDTSKVNWQ
+267 TRDTSKVNWQ
-277 QINGNWYF
+277 QINGSWYF

-359 ATGWRAING
+359 ATGWRVING

-481 AMVEGWAYIGG
+481 AMATGWINLGG
-492 SWYYMVPGN
+492 TWYYLNPGN
-501 GAMVGAGWHL
+501 GDMVGAGWHL
-511 IDNSWYYMNG
+511 INNKWYYFGG
-521 SGAMCSNRWIG
+521 SGDMYSNRWIG

-537 GSGAMLTNTWVGSY
+537 GNGEMLTNTWVGSY
-551 WVGADGNWIPNYD
+551 WVGADGKWIPNYD
-564 PDQNAKWV
+564 PDANANWV
-572 QDGNTWYYQRTD
+572 KSGNTWYYQRPD
-584 GSRITNSWK
+584 GSKLTNSWK
-593 KINGTWYYFAGS
+593 RIN
-605 GAMLTG
+605 
-611 WNVVGGSWYFFNG
+611 
-624 SGAMQTGWGQVDGS
+624 GS

-643 GDGAMKTGWI
+643 ADGAMTTGWKYVDGYKFYFGT
-653 NDGKRNYYLK
+653 DGKMVQDVDK
-663 PNGVW
+663 
-668 KNILIGVI
+668 LIGKQSSYRITVNRVKCQVTVYAANET
-676 GNNEAGA
+676 GNYCIPVKTFTCSVGKAGTPTHAGTYATLKKQNPVELMGPSWGKYGTQINNYGDWFHSVACSNPDPTYALA
-683 ATTAAKVREMGVD
+683 AGNYNMLGQPASHGCVRLCVRDAKWIYDNCGLYTRVD
-696 AVIVT
+696 ISDTEYTPFDKAPTIKIPA
-701 GGYDPSQYDGIII
+701 GQNWDP
-714 PGGGD
+714 
-719 LDPSRYGQA
+719 
-728 NTGSSNIDNVLDDR
+728 T
-742 QIDAVKRSAEAGK
+742 DA
-755 PVLGIC
+755 
-761 KGIQLV
+761 
-767 NVAFGGT
+767 
-774 LNQNIGGHMGVWH
+774 
-787 SAHVVAGGWLS
+787 
-798 GVYSG
+798 
-803 SVSVLSYHHQSI
+803 
-815 RDLAPGFQVDMR
+815 D
-827 AGDGTVEAISNSA
+827 A
-840 KRVYGVQFHPEQM
+840 KR
-853 NNDAGNRCMK
+853 
-863 QFVAICTN
+863 

>member
-1 MKKRRGILFA
+1 MYVRKNTGGEQMKKRRGILFA
-11 LGIVLTLSVAVP
+11 LGIVLSLSVAVP

-38 SAENEQEQE
+38 SVENEQEQE
-47 APKENSTDAAQIPQI
+47 ASKENETDAAQIPQI

-76 EVTPTWEKHKTDGGE
+76 EVAPTWEKHKTDGGE
-91 AWRLKLGESTDP
+91 VWRLKLGENS
-103 DNDGYAHD
+103 YAHD
-111 TVYTNDGKTYCF
+111 TFYTNDGKTYYI
-123 NEEGDMTTG
+123 NKDGDMTTG

-137 ASATDSSATDPS
+137 ASATDPSATDPS

-215 YYLKEDGTIDTSKA
+215 YYLKEDGTIDTSKT

-237 WMKAGKGVAAIQKA
+237 WMKADKGVAAIQNA

-267 SRDTSKVNWQ
+267 TRDTSKVNWQ
-277 QINGNWYF
+277 QINGSWYF

-343 WQQMNGSWY
+343 WQQMNGAWY

-359 ATGWRAING
+359 ATGWRVING

-438 ENGAMKTGWYQVNG
+438 ENGAMKTGWYQVKG
-452 AWYYS
+452 VWYYA

-481 AMVEGWAYIGG
+481 AMATGWINLGG
-492 SWYYMVPGN
+492 TWYYLNPGN
-501 GAMVGAGWHL
+501 GDMVGAGWHL
-511 IDNSWYYMNG
+511 INNKWYYFGG
-521 SGAMCSNRWIG
+521 SGAMYSNRWIG

-537 GSGAMLTNTWVGSY
+537 GNGEMLTNTWVGSY
-551 WVGADGNWIPNYD
+551 WVGADGKWIPNYD
-564 PDQNAKWV
+564 PDANANWV
-572 QDGNTWYYQRTD
+572 KSGNTWYYQRPD
-584 GSRITNSWK
+584 GSKLTNSWK
-593 KINGTWYYFAGS
+593 RIN
-605 GAMLTG
+605 
-611 WNVVGGSWYFFNG
+611 
-624 SGAMQTGWGQVDGS
+624 GS

-643 GDGAMKTGWI
+643 ADGAMTTGWKYVDGYKFYFGT
-653 NDGKRNYYLK
+653 DGKM
-663 PNGVW
+663 VQDVDS
-668 KNILIGVI
+668 LIGKQSSYKLTVNRVKCQVTAYAANET
-676 GNNEAGA
+676 GNYCIPVKTFTCSVGKA
-683 ATTAAKVREMGVD
+683 ATPTHVGTYQTLRKSNPVELMGPSWGKYGTQINAYGDWFHSV
-696 AVIVT
+696 ACSNP
-701 GGYDPSQYDGIII
+701 DP
-714 PGGGD
+714 
-719 LDPSRYGQA
+719 
-728 NTGSSNIDNVLDDR
+728 T
-742 QIDAVKRSAEAGK
+742 
-755 PVLGIC
+755 
-761 KGIQLV
+761 
-767 NVAFGGT
+767 
-774 LNQNIGGHMGVWH
+774 
-787 SAHVVAGGWLS
+787 
-798 GVYSG
+798 YS
-803 SVSVLSYHHQSI
+803 
-815 RDLAPGFQVDMR
+815 LA
-827 AGDGTVEAISNSA
+827 
-840 KRVYGVQFHPEQM
+840 
-853 NNDAGNRCMK
+853 AGNYNMLGQPASHGCVRLCVRDAK
-863 QFVAICTN
+863 WIYDNCGLYTTVVVSDTEYTPFDKVPTIKIPAGQNWDPTDTDARR

>member
-1 MKKRRGILFA
+1 MYVRKNTGGEQMKKRRGILFA

-47 APKENSTDAAQIPQI
+47 APKENNTDAAQIPQI

-76 EVTPTWEKHKTDGGE
+76 KVAPTWEKHETNGGE
-91 AWRLKLGESTDP
+91 AWRLKLGESTVP

-111 TVYTNDGKTYCF
+111 IVYTNDGKTYYI
-123 NEEGDMTTG
+123 NKDGDMTTG

-137 ASATDSSATDPS
+137 ASATDPSATDPS

-169 DTLGSMLKDCWA
+169 DTFGSMLKDCWA

-190 HYLGSDGKAV
+190 YYLGLDGKAV
-200 NTGEKAGWQQPEEDW
+200 NTGEKTGWQQPEEDW
-215 YYLKEDGTIDTSKA
+215 YYLKEDGTIDTSKT

-237 WMKAGKGVAAIQKA
+237 WMKADKGVAAIQNA

-267 SRDTSKVNWQ
+267 TRDTSKVNWQ
-277 QINGNWYF
+277 QINGSWYF
-285 LKADGSRDTSKTGMQ
+285 LKTDGSRDTSKTGMQ

-343 WQQMNGSWY
+343 WQQMNGAWY

-359 ATGWRAING
+359 ATGWRVING

-409 MNGTWYWVNGNGSLA
+409 LNGTWYWVNGNGSLA

-481 AMVEGWAYIGG
+481 AMATGWINLGG
-492 SWYYMVPGN
+492 TWYYLNPGN
-501 GAMVGAGWHL
+501 GDMMGAGWHL
-511 IDNSWYYMNG
+511 INNKWYYFGG
-521 SGAMCSNRWIG
+521 SGAMYSNRWIG

-537 GSGAMLTNTWVGSY
+537 GNGDMLTNTWVGSY
-551 WVGADGNWIPNYD
+551 WVGADGKWIPNYD
-564 PDQNAKWV
+564 PDANANWV
-572 QDGNTWYYQRTD
+572 KSGNTWYYQRPD
-584 GSRITNSWK
+584 GSKLTNSWK
-593 KINGTWYYFAGS
+593 RIN
-605 GAMLTG
+605 
-611 WNVVGGSWYFFNG
+611 
-624 SGAMQTGWGQVDGS
+624 GS

-643 GDGAMKTGWI
+643 ADGAMTTGWKYVDGYKFYFGT
-653 NDGKRNYYLK
+653 DGKMVQDVDK
-663 PNGVW
+663 
-668 KNILIGVI
+668 LIGKQSSYRITVNRVKCQVTVYAANET
-676 GNNEAGA
+676 GNYCIPVKTFTCSVGKAGTPTHA
-683 ATTAAKVREMGVD
+683 GTYATLKKQNPVELM
-696 AVIVT
+696 
-701 GGYDPSQYDGIII
+701 
-714 PGGGD
+714 
-719 LDPSRYGQA
+719 
-728 NTGSSNIDNVLDDR
+728 GSSWGKYGTQINNYGDWFHSVACSNPDPTYALAAGNYNMLGQPASHGCVRLCVRDAKWIYDNCGLYTRVDISDTEYTPFDKAPTIKIPAS
-742 QIDAVKRSAEAGK
+742 QNWDPTDA
-755 PVLGIC
+755 
-761 KGIQLV
+761 
-767 NVAFGGT
+767 
-774 LNQNIGGHMGVWH
+774 
-787 SAHVVAGGWLS
+787 
-798 GVYSG
+798 
-803 SVSVLSYHHQSI
+803 
-815 RDLAPGFQVDMR
+815 D
-827 AGDGTVEAISNSA
+827 A
-840 KRVYGVQFHPEQM
+840 KR
-853 NNDAGNRCMK
+853 
-863 QFVAICTN
+863 

>member
-11 LGIVLTLSVAVP
+11 LGIVLSLSVAVP

-38 SAENEQEQE
+38 SVENEQAQE
-47 APKENSTDAAQIPQI
+47 ASKENETDAAQIPQI
-62 QDEEKSADAAGAEK
+62 QDEEKTADADGKEK
-76 EVTPTWEKHKTDGGE
+76 EVTPTWEKYETENGDV
-91 AWRLKLGESTDP
+91 WRLKLGESTPP
-103 DNDGYAHD
+103 DNDGYARD
-111 TVYTNDGKTYCF
+111 TVYTNNGNTYYI
-123 NEEGDMTTG
+123 NKDRDMSTG

-137 ASATDSSATDPS
+137 DSATDPS
-149 AVKLDPGL
+149 ADKLEPGL
-157 YYFSKEGNDPST
+157 YYFSKEGNDPSA

-200 NTGEKAGWQQPEEDW
+200 NTGEKAGWQQPEKDW

-237 WMKAGKGVAAIQKA
+237 WMKAGKGVATIQKA

-359 ATGWRAING
+359 ATGWRVING

-438 ENGAMKTGWYQVNG
+438 ENGAMKTGWYQVKG
-452 AWYYS
+452 VWYYS
-457 NGSGAMQTGWLN
+457 NGSGAMVTGWLN

-481 AMVEGWAYIGG
+481 AMATGWINLGG
-492 SWYYMVPGN
+492 TWYYLNPSN
-501 GAMVGAGWHL
+501 GDMVGAGWHL
-511 IDNSWYYMNG
+511 INNKWYYFGG
-521 SGAMCSNRWIG
+521 SGAMYSNRWIG

-537 GSGAMLTNTWVGSY
+537 GNGEMLTNTWVGSY
-551 WVGADGNWIPNYD
+551 WVGADGKWIPNYD
-564 PDQNAKWV
+564 PDVNANWV
-572 QDGNTWYYQRTD
+572 KSGNTWYYQRPD
-584 GSRITNSWK
+584 GSKLTNSWK
-593 KINGTWYYFAGS
+593 RIN
-605 GAMLTG
+605 
-611 WNVVGGSWYFFNG
+611 
-624 SGAMQTGWGQVDGS
+624 GS

-643 GDGAMKTGWI
+643 ADGAMTTGWKYVDGYKFYFGT
-653 NDGKRNYYLK
+653 DGKMVQDVDK
-663 PNGVW
+663 
-668 KNILIGVI
+668 LIGKQSSYRITVNRVKCQVTVYAANET
-676 GNNEAGA
+676 GNYCIPVKTFTCSVGKAGTPTHAGTYATLKKQNPVELMGPSWGKYGTQINNYGDWFHSVACSNPDPTYALA
-683 ATTAAKVREMGVD
+683 AGNYNMLGQPASHGCVRLCVRDAKWIYDNCGLYTRVD
-696 AVIVT
+696 ISDTEYTPFDKAPTIKIPASQNW
-701 GGYDPSQYDGIII
+701 DP
-714 PGGGD
+714 
-719 LDPSRYGQA
+719 
-728 NTGSSNIDNVLDDR
+728 T
-742 QIDAVKRSAEAGK
+742 DA
-755 PVLGIC
+755 
-761 KGIQLV
+761 
-767 NVAFGGT
+767 
-774 LNQNIGGHMGVWH
+774 
-787 SAHVVAGGWLS
+787 
-798 GVYSG
+798 
-803 SVSVLSYHHQSI
+803 
-815 RDLAPGFQVDMR
+815 D
-827 AGDGTVEAISNSA
+827 A
-840 KRVYGVQFHPEQM
+840 KR
-853 NNDAGNRCMK
+853 
-863 QFVAICTN
+863 

>member
-1 MKKRRGILFA
+1 MKKRRSILFA

-23 AVAAENVTGTTVTQD
+23 TIAAENVTGTTVTQD

-47 APKENSTDAAQIPQI
+47 ASKENETDAAQIPQI

-76 EVTPTWEKHKTDGGE
+76 EVAPTWEKHKTDGGE

-103 DNDGYAHD
+103 DNDVYAHD
-111 TVYTNDGKTYCF
+111 TVYTNDGKTYYI
-123 NEEGDMTTG
+123 NKDGDMTTG

-137 ASATDSSATDPS
+137 DSATDLSAN
-149 AVKLDPGL
+149 KLEPGL
-157 YYFSKEGNDPST
+157 YYFSKEGNDPSA

-215 YYLKEDGTIDTSKA
+215 YYLKEDGTIDTSKT

-237 WMKAGKGVAAIQKA
+237 WMKADKGVAAIQNA

-277 QINGNWYF
+277 QINGSWYF
-285 LKADGSRDTSKTGMQ
+285 LKTDGSRDTSKTGMQ

-335 TARQLGNN
+335 IARQLGNN

-409 MNGTWYWVNGNGSLA
+409 LNGTWYWVNGNGSLA

-438 ENGAMKTGWYQVNG
+438 ENGAMKTGWYQVKG

-481 AMVEGWAYIGG
+481 AMATGWINLGG
-492 SWYYMVPGN
+492 TWYYLNPGN
-501 GAMVGAGWHL
+501 GDMVGSGWHL
-511 IDNSWYYMNG
+511 INNKWYYFGG
-521 SGAMCSNRWIG
+521 SGAMYSNRWIG

-537 GSGAMLTNTWVGSY
+537 GNGEMMTNTWVGSY
-551 WVGADGNWIPNYD
+551 WVGADGKWIPNYN
-564 PDQNAKWV
+564 PDANANWV
-572 QDGNTWYYQRTD
+572 KSGNTWYYQRPD
-584 GSRITNSWK
+584 GSKLTNSWK
-593 KINGTWYYFAGS
+593 RIN
-605 GAMLTG
+605 
-611 WNVVGGSWYFFNG
+611 
-624 SGAMQTGWGQVDGS
+624 GS

-643 GDGAMKTGWI
+643 ADGAMTTGWKYVDGYKFYFGT
-653 NDGKRNYYLK
+653 DGKMVQDVDK
-663 PNGVW
+663 
-668 KNILIGVI
+668 LIGKQSSYRITVNRVKCQVTVYAANET
-676 GNNEAGA
+676 GNYCIPVKTFTCSVGKAGTPTHAGTYATLKKQNPVELMGPSWGKYGTQINNYGDWFHSVACSNPDPTYALA
-683 ATTAAKVREMGVD
+683 AGNYNMLGQPASHGCVRLCVRDAKWIYDNCGLYTRVD
-696 AVIVT
+696 ISDTEYTPFDKAPTIKIPA
-701 GGYDPSQYDGIII
+701 GQNWDP
-714 PGGGD
+714 
-719 LDPSRYGQA
+719 
-728 NTGSSNIDNVLDDR
+728 T
-742 QIDAVKRSAEAGK
+742 DA
-755 PVLGIC
+755 
-761 KGIQLV
+761 
-767 NVAFGGT
+767 
-774 LNQNIGGHMGVWH
+774 
-787 SAHVVAGGWLS
+787 
-798 GVYSG
+798 
-803 SVSVLSYHHQSI
+803 
-815 RDLAPGFQVDMR
+815 D
-827 AGDGTVEAISNSA
+827 A
-840 KRVYGVQFHPEQM
+840 KR
-853 NNDAGNRCMK
+853 
-863 QFVAICTN
+863 

>member
-47 APKENSTDAAQIPQI
+47 APKENNTDAAQIPQI

-76 EVTPTWEKHKTDGGE
+76 EVAPTWEKHKTDGGE
-91 AWRLKLGESTDP
+91 VWRLKLGENS
-103 DNDGYAHD
+103 YAHD
-111 TVYTNDGKTYCF
+111 TFYTNDGKTYYI
-123 NEEGDMTTG
+123 NKDGDMTTG

-137 ASATDSSATDPS
+137 ASATDSS

-215 YYLKEDGTIDTSKA
+215 YYLKEDGTIDTSKT

-237 WMKAGKGVAAIQKA
+237 WMKADKGVAAIQNA

-267 SRDTSKVNWQ
+267 TRDTSKVNWQ
-277 QINGNWYF
+277 QINGSWYF

-343 WQQMNGSWY
+343 WQQMNGAWY

-359 ATGWRAING
+359 ATGWRVING

-438 ENGAMKTGWYQVNG
+438 ENGAMKTGWYQVKG
-452 AWYYS
+452 VWYYA

-481 AMVEGWAYIGG
+481 AMATGWINLGG
-492 SWYYMVPGN
+492 TWYYLNPGN
-501 GAMVGAGWHL
+501 GDMVGAGWHL
-511 IDNSWYYMNG
+511 INNKWYYFGG
-521 SGAMCSNRWIG
+521 SGAMYSNRWIG

-537 GSGAMLTNTWVGSY
+537 GNGEMLTNTWVGSY
-551 WVGADGNWIPNYD
+551 WVGADGKWIPNYD
-564 PDQNAKWV
+564 PDANANWV
-572 QDGNTWYYQRTD
+572 KSGNTWYYQRPD
-584 GSRITNSWK
+584 GSKLTNSWK
-593 KINGTWYYFAGS
+593 RIN
-605 GAMLTG
+605 
-611 WNVVGGSWYFFNG
+611 
-624 SGAMQTGWGQVDGS
+624 GS

-643 GDGAMKTGWI
+643 ADGAMTTGWKYVDGYKFYFGT
-653 NDGKRNYYLK
+653 DGKM
-663 PNGVW
+663 VQDVDS
-668 KNILIGVI
+668 LIGKQSSYKLTVNRVKCQVTAYAANET
-676 GNNEAGA
+676 GNYCIPVKTFTCSVGKA
-683 ATTAAKVREMGVD
+683 ATPTHVGTYQTLRKSNPVELMGPSWGKYGTQINAYGDWFHSV
-696 AVIVT
+696 ACSNP
-701 GGYDPSQYDGIII
+701 DP
-714 PGGGD
+714 
-719 LDPSRYGQA
+719 
-728 NTGSSNIDNVLDDR
+728 T
-742 QIDAVKRSAEAGK
+742 
-755 PVLGIC
+755 
-761 KGIQLV
+761 
-767 NVAFGGT
+767 
-774 LNQNIGGHMGVWH
+774 
-787 SAHVVAGGWLS
+787 
-798 GVYSG
+798 YS
-803 SVSVLSYHHQSI
+803 
-815 RDLAPGFQVDMR
+815 LA
-827 AGDGTVEAISNSA
+827 
-840 KRVYGVQFHPEQM
+840 
-853 NNDAGNRCMK
+853 AGNYNMLGQPASHGCVRLCVRDAK
-863 QFVAICTN
+863 WIYDNCGLYTTVVVSDTEYTPFDKVPTIKIPAGQNWDPTDTDARR

>member
-11 LGIVLTLSVAVP
+11 LGIVLSLSVAVP

-38 SAENEQEQE
+38 SVENEQAQE
-47 APKENSTDAAQIPQI
+47 ASKENETDAAQIPQI
-62 QDEEKSADAAGAEK
+62 QDEEKTADADGKEK
-76 EVTPTWEKHKTDGGE
+76 EVTPTWEKYETENGDV
-91 AWRLKLGESTDP
+91 WRLKLGESTPP
-103 DNDGYAHD
+103 DNDGYARD
-111 TVYTNDGKTYCF
+111 TVYTNNGNTYYI
-123 NEEGDMTTG
+123 NKDRDMSTG

-137 ASATDSSATDPS
+137 DSATDPS
-149 AVKLDPGL
+149 ADKLEPGL
-157 YYFSKEGNDPST
+157 YYFSKEGNDPSA

-200 NTGEKAGWQQPEEDW
+200 NTGEKAGWQQPEKDW

-237 WMKAGKGVAAIQKA
+237 WMKAGKGVATIQKA

-359 ATGWRAING
+359 ATGWRVING

-438 ENGAMKTGWYQVNG
+438 EHGAMKTGWYQVKG
-452 AWYYS
+452 VWYYS

-481 AMVEGWAYIGG
+481 AMATGWINLGG
-492 SWYYMVPGN
+492 TWYYLNPGN
-501 GAMVGAGWHL
+501 GDMVGAGWHL
-511 IDNSWYYMNG
+511 INNKWYYFGG
-521 SGAMCSNRWIG
+521 SGAMYSNRWIG

-537 GSGAMLTNTWVGSY
+537 GNGEMLTNTWVGSY
-551 WVGADGNWIPNYD
+551 WVGADGKWIPNYD
-564 PDQNAKWV
+564 PDVNANWV
-572 QDGNTWYYQRTD
+572 KSGNTWYYQRPD
-584 GSRITNSWK
+584 GSKLTNSWK
-593 KINGTWYYFAGS
+593 RIN
-605 GAMLTG
+605 
-611 WNVVGGSWYFFNG
+611 
-624 SGAMQTGWGQVDGS
+624 GS

-643 GDGAMKTGWI
+643 ADGAMTTGWKYVDGYKFYFGT
-653 NDGKRNYYLK
+653 DGKMVQDVDK
-663 PNGVW
+663 
-668 KNILIGVI
+668 LIGKQSSYRITVNRVKCQVTVYAANET
-676 GNNEAGA
+676 GNYCIPVKTFTCSVGKAGTPTHAGTYATLKKQNPVELMGPSWGKYGTQINNYGDWFHSVACSNPDPTYALA
-683 ATTAAKVREMGVD
+683 AGNYNMLGQPASHGCVRLCVRDAKWIYDNCGLYTRVD
-696 AVIVT
+696 ISDTEYTPFDKAPTIKIPASQNW
-701 GGYDPSQYDGIII
+701 DP
-714 PGGGD
+714 
-719 LDPSRYGQA
+719 
-728 NTGSSNIDNVLDDR
+728 T
-742 QIDAVKRSAEAGK
+742 DA
-755 PVLGIC
+755 
-761 KGIQLV
+761 
-767 NVAFGGT
+767 
-774 LNQNIGGHMGVWH
+774 
-787 SAHVVAGGWLS
+787 
-798 GVYSG
+798 
-803 SVSVLSYHHQSI
+803 
-815 RDLAPGFQVDMR
+815 D
-827 AGDGTVEAISNSA
+827 A
-840 KRVYGVQFHPEQM
+840 KR
-853 NNDAGNRCMK
+853 
-863 QFVAICTN
+863 

>member
-1 MKKRRGILFA
+1 MYVRKNTGGEQMKKRRGILFA
-11 LGIVLTLSVAVP
+11 LGIVLSLSVAVP

-38 SAENEQEQE
+38 SVENEQAQE
-47 APKENSTDAAQIPQI
+47 ASKENETDAAQIPQI
-62 QDEEKSADAAGAEK
+62 QDEEKTADADGKEK
-76 EVTPTWEKHKTDGGE
+76 EVTPTWEKYETENGDV
-91 AWRLKLGESTDP
+91 WRLKLGESTPP
-103 DNDGYAHD
+103 DNDGYARD
-111 TVYTNDGKTYCF
+111 TVYTNNGNTYYI
-123 NEEGDMTTG
+123 NKDRDMSTG

-137 ASATDSSATDPS
+137 DSATDPS
-149 AVKLDPGL
+149 ADKLEPGL
-157 YYFSKEGNDPST
+157 YYFSKEGNDPSA

-200 NTGEKAGWQQPEEDW
+200 NTGEKAGWQQPEKDW

-237 WMKAGKGVAAIQKA
+237 WMKAGKGVATIQKA

-359 ATGWRAING
+359 ATGWRVING

-438 ENGAMKTGWYQVNG
+438 ENGAMKTGWYQVKG
-452 AWYYS
+452 VWYYS

-481 AMVEGWAYIGG
+481 AMATGWINLGG
-492 SWYYMVPGN
+492 TWYYLNPGN
-501 GAMVGAGWHL
+501 GDMVGAGWHL
-511 IDNSWYYMNG
+511 INNKWYYFGG
-521 SGAMCSNRWIG
+521 SGAMYSNRWIG

-537 GSGAMLTNTWVGSY
+537 GNGEMLTNTWVGSY
-551 WVGADGNWIPNYD
+551 WVGADGKWIPNYD
-564 PDQNAKWV
+564 PDVNANWV
-572 QDGNTWYYQRTD
+572 KSGNTWYYQRPD
-584 GSRITNSWK
+584 GSKLTNSWK
-593 KINGTWYYFAGS
+593 RIN
-605 GAMLTG
+605 
-611 WNVVGGSWYFFNG
+611 
-624 SGAMQTGWGQVDGS
+624 GS

-643 GDGAMKTGWI
+643 ADGAMTIGWKYVDGYKFYFGT
-653 NDGKRNYYLK
+653 DGKMVQDVDK
-663 PNGVW
+663 
-668 KNILIGVI
+668 LIGKQSSYRITVNRVKCQVTVYAANET
-676 GNNEAGA
+676 GNYCIPVKTFTCSVGKAGTPTHAGTYATLKKQNPVELMGPSWGKYGTQINNYGDWFHSVACSNPDPTYALA
-683 ATTAAKVREMGVD
+683 AGNYNMLGQPASHGCVRLCVRDAKWIYDNCGLYTRVD
-696 AVIVT
+696 ISDTEYTPFDKAPTIKIPASQNW
-701 GGYDPSQYDGIII
+701 DP
-714 PGGGD
+714 
-719 LDPSRYGQA
+719 
-728 NTGSSNIDNVLDDR
+728 T
-742 QIDAVKRSAEAGK
+742 DA
-755 PVLGIC
+755 
-761 KGIQLV
+761 
-767 NVAFGGT
+767 
-774 LNQNIGGHMGVWH
+774 
-787 SAHVVAGGWLS
+787 
-798 GVYSG
+798 
-803 SVSVLSYHHQSI
+803 
-815 RDLAPGFQVDMR
+815 D
-827 AGDGTVEAISNSA
+827 A
-840 KRVYGVQFHPEQM
+840 KR
-853 NNDAGNRCMK
+853 
-863 QFVAICTN
+863 

>member
-1 MKKRRGILFA
+1 MYVRKNTGGEQMKKRKGILFA
-11 LGIVLTLSVAVP
+11 LGIVLSLSVAVP

-38 SAENEQEQE
+38 SVENEQEQE
-47 APKENSTDAAQIPQI
+47 ASKQNETDAAQIPQI

-76 EVTPTWEKHKTDGGE
+76 EVAPTWEKHKTDGGE
-91 AWRLKLGESTDP
+91 AWRLKLGD
-103 DNDGYAHD
+103 ARD
-111 TVYTNDGKTYCF
+111 TFYTNDGKTYYI
-123 NEEGDMTTG
+123 NKDGDMTTG

-137 ASATDSSATDPS
+137 ASATDPSATDPS

-200 NTGEKAGWQQPEEDW
+200 NTGKKTGWQQPEEDW
-215 YYLKEDGTIDTSKA
+215 YYLKEDGTIDTSKT

-237 WMKAGKGVAAIQKA
+237 WMKADKGVAAIQNA

-267 SRDTSKVNWQ
+267 TRDASKVNWQ
-277 QINGNWYF
+277 QINGSWYF
-285 LKADGSRDTSKTGMQ
+285 LKTDGSRDTSKTGMQ

-343 WQQMNGSWY
+343 WQQMNGAWY

-359 ATGWRAING
+359 ATGWRVING

-438 ENGAMKTGWYQVNG
+438 ENGAMKTGWYQVKG
-452 AWYYS
+452 VWYYA

-481 AMVEGWAYIGG
+481 AMATGWINLGG
-492 SWYYMVPGN
+492 TWYYLNPGN
-501 GAMVGAGWHL
+501 GDMMGAGWHL
-511 IDNSWYYMNG
+511 INNKWYYFGG
-521 SGAMCSNRWIG
+521 SGAMYSNRWIG

-537 GSGAMLTNTWVGSY
+537 GNGEMLTNTWVGSY
-551 WVGADGNWIPNYD
+551 WVGADGKWIPNYD
-564 PDQNAKWV
+564 PDANANWV
-572 QDGNTWYYQRTD
+572 KSGNTWYYQRPD
-584 GSRITNSWK
+584 GSKLTNSWK
-593 KINGTWYYFAGS
+593 RIN
-605 GAMLTG
+605 
-611 WNVVGGSWYFFNG
+611 
-624 SGAMQTGWGQVDGS
+624 GS

-643 GDGAMKTGWI
+643 ADGAMTTGWKYVDGYKFYFGT
-653 NDGKRNYYLK
+653 DGKM
-663 PNGVW
+663 VQDVDS
-668 KNILIGVI
+668 LIGKQSSYKLTVNRVKCQVTAYAANET
-676 GNNEAGA
+676 GNYCIPVKTFTCSVGKA
-683 ATTAAKVREMGVD
+683 ATPTHVGTYQTLRKSNPVELMGPSWGKYGTQINAYGDWFHSV
-696 AVIVT
+696 ACSNP
-701 GGYDPSQYDGIII
+701 DP
-714 PGGGD
+714 
-719 LDPSRYGQA
+719 
-728 NTGSSNIDNVLDDR
+728 T
-742 QIDAVKRSAEAGK
+742 
-755 PVLGIC
+755 
-761 KGIQLV
+761 
-767 NVAFGGT
+767 
-774 LNQNIGGHMGVWH
+774 
-787 SAHVVAGGWLS
+787 
-798 GVYSG
+798 YS
-803 SVSVLSYHHQSI
+803 
-815 RDLAPGFQVDMR
+815 LA
-827 AGDGTVEAISNSA
+827 
-840 KRVYGVQFHPEQM
+840 
-853 NNDAGNRCMK
+853 AGNYNMLGQPASHGCVRLCVRDAK
-863 QFVAICTN
+863 WIYDNCGLYTTVVVSDTEYTPFDKVPTIKIPAGQNWDPTDTDARR

>member
-1 MKKRRGILFA
+1 MKKRRSILFA

-23 AVAAENVTGTTVTQD
+23 TIAAENVTGTTVTQD

-47 APKENSTDAAQIPQI
+47 ASKENETDAAQIPQI
-62 QDEEKSADAAGAEK
+62 QDEEKTADADGKEK
-76 EVTPTWEKHKTDGGE
+76 EVTPTWEKYETENGD
-91 AWRLKLGESTDP
+91 AWRLKLGESTPP
-103 DNDGYAHD
+103 DNDGYARD
-111 TVYTNDGKTYCF
+111 TVYTNNGNTYYI
-123 NEEGDMTTG
+123 NKDGDMSTG

-137 ASATDSSATDPS
+137 DSATDPS
-149 AVKLDPGL
+149 ADKLEPGL
-157 YYFSKEGNDPST
+157 YYFSKEGNDPSA

-215 YYLKEDGTIDTSKA
+215 YYLKEDGTIDTSKT

-237 WMKAGKGVAAIQKA
+237 WMKADKGVAAIQNA

-277 QINGNWYF
+277 QINGSWYF
-285 LKADGSRDTSKTGMQ
+285 LKTDGSRDTSKTGMQ

-359 ATGWRAING
+359 ATGWRVING

-409 MNGTWYWVNGNGSLA
+409 LNGTWYWVNGNGSLA

-438 ENGAMKTGWYQVNG
+438 ENGAMKTGWYQVKG

-481 AMVEGWAYIGG
+481 AMATGWINLGG
-492 SWYYMVPGN
+492 TWYYLNPGN
-501 GAMVGAGWHL
+501 GDMVGAGWHL
-511 IDNSWYYMNG
+511 INNKWYYFGG
-521 SGAMCSNRWIG
+521 SGAMYSNRWIG

-537 GSGAMLTNTWVGSY
+537 GNGEMLSNTWVGSY
-551 WVGADGNWIPNYD
+551 WVGADGKWIPNYD
-564 PDQNAKWV
+564 PDANANWV
-572 QDGNTWYYQRTD
+572 KSGNTWYYQRPD
-584 GSRITNSWK
+584 GSKLTNSWK
-593 KINGTWYYFAGS
+593 RIN
-605 GAMLTG
+605 
-611 WNVVGGSWYFFNG
+611 
-624 SGAMQTGWGQVDGS
+624 GS

-643 GDGAMKTGWI
+643 ADGAMTTGWKYVDGYKFYFGT
-653 NDGKRNYYLK
+653 DGKMVQDVDK
-663 PNGVW
+663 
-668 KNILIGVI
+668 LIGKQSSYRITVNRVKCQVTVYAANET
-676 GNNEAGA
+676 GNYCIPVKTFTCSVGKAGTPTHAGTYATLKKQNPVELMGPSWGKYGTQINNYGDWFHSVACSNPDPTYALA
-683 ATTAAKVREMGVD
+683 AGNYNMLGQPASHGCVRLCVRDAKWIYDNCGLYTRVD
-696 AVIVT
+696 ISDTEYTPFDKAPTIKIPA
-701 GGYDPSQYDGIII
+701 GQNWDP
-714 PGGGD
+714 
-719 LDPSRYGQA
+719 
-728 NTGSSNIDNVLDDR
+728 T
-742 QIDAVKRSAEAGK
+742 DA
-755 PVLGIC
+755 
-761 KGIQLV
+761 
-767 NVAFGGT
+767 
-774 LNQNIGGHMGVWH
+774 
-787 SAHVVAGGWLS
+787 
-798 GVYSG
+798 
-803 SVSVLSYHHQSI
+803 
-815 RDLAPGFQVDMR
+815 D
-827 AGDGTVEAISNSA
+827 A
-840 KRVYGVQFHPEQM
+840 KR
-853 NNDAGNRCMK
+853 
-863 QFVAICTN
+863 

>member
-1 MKKRRGILFA
+1 MYVRKNTGGEQMKQRRGILFA
-11 LGIVLTLSVAVP
+11 LGIVLSLSVAVP

-38 SAENEQEQE
+38 SVENEQAQE
-47 APKENSTDAAQIPQI
+47 ASKENETDAAQIPQI
-62 QDEEKSADAAGAEK
+62 QDEEKTADADGKEK
-76 EVTPTWEKHKTDGGE
+76 EVTPTWEKYETENGDV
-91 AWRLKLGESTDP
+91 WRLKLGESTPP
-103 DNDGYAHD
+103 DNDGYARD
-111 TVYTNDGKTYCF
+111 TVYTNNGNTYYI
-123 NEEGDMTTG
+123 NKDRDMSTG

-137 ASATDSSATDPS
+137 DSATDPS
-149 AVKLDPGL
+149 ADKLEPGL
-157 YYFSKEGNDPST
+157 YYFSKEGNDPSA

-200 NTGEKAGWQQPEEDW
+200 NTGEKAGWQQPEKDW

-237 WMKAGKGVAAIQKA
+237 WMKAGKGVATIQKA

-359 ATGWRAING
+359 ATGWRVING

-438 ENGAMKTGWYQVNG
+438 ENGAMKTGWYQVKG
-452 AWYYS
+452 VWYYS

-481 AMVEGWAYIGG
+481 AMATGWINLGG
-492 SWYYMVPGN
+492 TWYYLNPGN
-501 GAMVGAGWHL
+501 GDMVGAGWHL
-511 IDNSWYYMNG
+511 INNKWYYFGG
-521 SGAMCSNRWIG
+521 SGAMYSNRWIG

-537 GSGAMLTNTWVGSY
+537 GNGEMLTNTWVGSY
-551 WVGADGNWIPNYD
+551 WVGADGKWIPNYD
-564 PDQNAKWV
+564 PDVNANWV
-572 QDGNTWYYQRTD
+572 KSGNTWYYQRPD
-584 GSRITNSWK
+584 GSKLTNSWK
-593 KINGTWYYFAGS
+593 RIN
-605 GAMLTG
+605 
-611 WNVVGGSWYFFNG
+611 
-624 SGAMQTGWGQVDGS
+624 GS

-643 GDGAMKTGWI
+643 ADGAMTTGWKYVDGYKFYFGT
-653 NDGKRNYYLK
+653 DGKMVQDVDK
-663 PNGVW
+663 
-668 KNILIGVI
+668 LIGKQSSYRITVNRVKCQVTVYAANET
-676 GNNEAGA
+676 GNYCIPVKTFTCSVGKAGTPTHAGTYATLKKQNPVELMGPSWGKYGTQINNYGDWFHSVACSNPDPTYALA
-683 ATTAAKVREMGVD
+683 AGNYNMLGQPASHGCVRLCVRDAKWIYDNCGLYTRVD
-696 AVIVT
+696 ISDTEYTPFDKAPTIKIPASQNW
-701 GGYDPSQYDGIII
+701 DP
-714 PGGGD
+714 
-719 LDPSRYGQA
+719 
-728 NTGSSNIDNVLDDR
+728 T
-742 QIDAVKRSAEAGK
+742 DA
-755 PVLGIC
+755 
-761 KGIQLV
+761 
-767 NVAFGGT
+767 
-774 LNQNIGGHMGVWH
+774 
-787 SAHVVAGGWLS
+787 
-798 GVYSG
+798 
-803 SVSVLSYHHQSI
+803 
-815 RDLAPGFQVDMR
+815 D
-827 AGDGTVEAISNSA
+827 A
-840 KRVYGVQFHPEQM
+840 KR
-853 NNDAGNRCMK
+853 
-863 QFVAICTN
+863 

>member
-38 SAENEQEQE
+38 SAENEQAQE
-47 APKENSTDAAQIPQI
+47 ASKENETDAAQIPQI

-76 EVTPTWEKHKTDGGE
+76 EVAPTWEKYKTDGGE
-91 AWRLKLGESTDP
+91 AWRLKLG
-103 DNDGYAHD
+103 DGYPYD
-111 TVYTNDGKTYCF
+111 TVYIIDGKTYYVYTIDGKTYCI
-123 NEEGDMTTG
+123 NEGGDMTTG

-137 ASATDSSATDPS
+137 DSATGPE
-149 AVKLDPGL
+149 L

-190 HYLGSDGKAV
+190 HYLGSDGKAE
-200 NTGEKAGWQQPEEDW
+200 NTGKKTGWQQPEEDW
-215 YYLKEDGTIDTSKA
+215 YYLKEDGTIDTSKT

-237 WMKAGKGVAAIQKA
+237 WMKADKGVAAIQKA

-277 QINGNWYF
+277 QINGSWYF

-335 TARQLGNN
+335 TARQLENN

-359 ATGWRAING
+359 ATGWRVING

-395 DGSGAMLSTTGWYL
+395 DGSGAMLSTTGWYQL
-409 MNGTWYWVNGNGSLA
+409 NGTWYWVNGNGSLA

-438 ENGAMKTGWYQVNG
+438 ENGAMKTGWYQVKG

-481 AMVEGWAYIGG
+481 AMATGWINLGG
-492 SWYYMVPGN
+492 TWYYLNPGN
-501 GAMVGAGWHL
+501 GDMVGAGWHL
-511 IDNSWYYMNG
+511 INNKWYYFGG
-521 SGAMCSNRWIG
+521 SGAMYSNRWIG

-537 GSGAMLTNTWVGSY
+537 GNGEMLTNTWVGSY
-551 WVGADGNWIPNYD
+551 WVGADGKWIPNYD
-564 PDQNAKWV
+564 PDVNANWV
-572 QDGNTWYYQRTD
+572 KSGNTWYYQRPD
-584 GSRITNSWK
+584 GSKLTNSWK
-593 KINGTWYYFAGS
+593 RIN
-605 GAMLTG
+605 
-611 WNVVGGSWYFFNG
+611 
-624 SGAMQTGWGQVDGS
+624 GS

-643 GDGAMKTGWI
+643 ADGAMTTGWKYVDGYKFYFGT
-653 NDGKRNYYLK
+653 DGKMVQDVDK
-663 PNGVW
+663 
-668 KNILIGVI
+668 LIGKQSSYRITVNRVKCQVTVYAANET
-676 GNNEAGA
+676 GNYCIPVKTFTCSVGKAGTPTHAGTYATLKKQNPVELMGPSWGKYGTQINNYGDWFHSVACSNPDPTYALA
-683 ATTAAKVREMGVD
+683 AGNYNMLGQPASHGCVRLCVRDAKWIYDNCGLYTRVD
-696 AVIVT
+696 ISDTEYTPFDKAPTIKIPASQNW
-701 GGYDPSQYDGIII
+701 DP
-714 PGGGD
+714 
-719 LDPSRYGQA
+719 
-728 NTGSSNIDNVLDDR
+728 T
-742 QIDAVKRSAEAGK
+742 DA
-755 PVLGIC
+755 
-761 KGIQLV
+761 
-767 NVAFGGT
+767 
-774 LNQNIGGHMGVWH
+774 
-787 SAHVVAGGWLS
+787 
-798 GVYSG
+798 
-803 SVSVLSYHHQSI
+803 
-815 RDLAPGFQVDMR
+815 D
-827 AGDGTVEAISNSA
+827 A
-840 KRVYGVQFHPEQM
+840 KR
-853 NNDAGNRCMK
+853 
-863 QFVAICTN
+863 

>member
-1 MKKRRGILFA
+1 MKKRRSILFA

-23 AVAAENVTGTTVTQD
+23 TIAAENVTGTTVTQD

-47 APKENSTDAAQIPQI
+47 ASKENETDAAQIPQI

-91 AWRLKLGESTDP
+91 AWRLKLGENTDP

-111 TVYTNDGKTYCF
+111 TVYTNDGKTYYI
-123 NEEGDMTTG
+123 NEDGDMTTG

-137 ASATDSSATDPS
+137 DSATDPS
-149 AVKLDPGL
+149 ADKLEPGL
-157 YYFSKEGNDPST
+157 YYFSKEGNDPSA

-237 WMKAGKGVAAIQKA
+237 WMKADKGVAAIQKA

-262 LKNDG
+262 LKN
-267 SRDTSKVNWQ
+267 
-277 QINGNWYF
+277 
-285 LKADGSRDTSKTGMQ
+285 DGSRDTSKTGMQ

-359 ATGWRAING
+359 ATGWRVING

-395 DGSGAMLSTTGWYL
+395 DGSGAMLTTTGWYL

-481 AMVEGWAYIGG
+481 AMATGWINLGG
-492 SWYYMVPGN
+492 TWYYLNPGN
-501 GAMVGAGWHL
+501 GDMVGAGWHL
-511 IDNSWYYMNG
+511 INNKWYYFGG
-521 SGAMCSNRWIG
+521 SGAMYSNRWIG

-537 GSGAMLTNTWVGSY
+537 GNGEMMTNTWVGSY
-551 WVGADGNWIPNYD
+551 WVGTDGKWIPNYD
-564 PDQNAKWV
+564 PDANANWV
-572 QDGNTWYYQRTD
+572 KSGNTWYYQRPD
-584 GSRITNSWK
+584 GSKLTNSWK
-593 KINGTWYYFAGS
+593 RIN
-605 GAMLTG
+605 
-611 WNVVGGSWYFFNG
+611 
-624 SGAMQTGWGQVDGS
+624 GS

-643 GDGAMKTGWI
+643 TDGAMTTGWKYVDGYKFYFGT
-653 NDGKRNYYLK
+653 DGKMVQDVDK
-663 PNGVW
+663 
-668 KNILIGVI
+668 LIGKQSSYRITVNRVKCQVTVYAANET
-676 GNNEAGA
+676 GNYCIPVKTFTCSVGKAGTPTHAGTYATLKKQNPVELMGPSWGKYGTQINNYGDWFHSVACSNPDPTYALA
-683 ATTAAKVREMGVD
+683 AGNYNMLGQPASHGCVRLCVRDAKWIYDNCGLYTRVD
-696 AVIVT
+696 ISDTEYTPFDKAPTIKIPA
-701 GGYDPSQYDGIII
+701 GQNWDP
-714 PGGGD
+714 
-719 LDPSRYGQA
+719 
-728 NTGSSNIDNVLDDR
+728 T
-742 QIDAVKRSAEAGK
+742 DA
-755 PVLGIC
+755 
-761 KGIQLV
+761 
-767 NVAFGGT
+767 
-774 LNQNIGGHMGVWH
+774 
-787 SAHVVAGGWLS
+787 
-798 GVYSG
+798 
-803 SVSVLSYHHQSI
+803 
-815 RDLAPGFQVDMR
+815 D
-827 AGDGTVEAISNSA
+827 A
-840 KRVYGVQFHPEQM
+840 KR
-853 NNDAGNRCMK
+853 
-863 QFVAICTN
+863 

>member
-38 SAENEQEQE
+38 SVENEQEQE
-47 APKENSTDAAQIPQI
+47 ASKENETDAAQIPQI

-76 EVTPTWEKHKTDGGE
+76 KVAPTWEKHKTDGGE
-91 AWRLKLGESTDP
+91 AWRLKLGENS
-103 DNDGYAHD
+103 YAHD
-111 TVYTNDGKTYCF
+111 TFYINNGKTYYI
-123 NEEGDMTTG
+123 NKDGDMTTG

-137 ASATDSSATDPS
+137 HPATDLS
-149 AVKLDPGL
+149 AVKFDPGL

-190 HYLGSDGKAV
+190 HYLGSNGKAG
-200 NTGEKAGWQQPEEDW
+200 NTGEKTGWQQPEEDW
-215 YYLKEDGTIDTSKA
+215 YYLKEDGTIDTSKT

-237 WMKAGKGVAAIQKA
+237 WMKADKGVAAIQNA

-267 SRDTSKVNWQ
+267 TRDTSKVNWQ
-277 QINGNWYF
+277 QINGSWYF

-343 WQQMNGSWY
+343 WQQMNGAWY

-359 ATGWRAING
+359 ATGWRVING

-395 DGSGAMLSTTGWYL
+395 DGSGAMLSTTGWYQL
-409 MNGTWYWVNGNGSLA
+409 NGTWYWVNGNGSLA

-438 ENGAMKTGWYQVNG
+438 ENGAMKTGWYQVKG
-452 AWYYS
+452 VWYYS

-481 AMVEGWAYIGG
+481 AMATGWINLGG
-492 SWYYMVPGN
+492 TWYYLNPGN
-501 GAMVGAGWHL
+501 GDMVGAGWHL
-511 IDNSWYYMNG
+511 INNQWYYFGG
-521 SGAMCSNRWIG
+521 SGAMYSNRWIG

-537 GSGAMLTNTWVGSY
+537 GNGNMLSNTWVGSY
-551 WVGADGNWIPNYD
+551 WVGADGKWIPNYD
-564 PDQNAKWV
+564 PDANANWV
-572 QDGNTWYYQRTD
+572 KSGNTWYYQRPD
-584 GSRITNSWK
+584 GSKLTNSWK
-593 KINGTWYYFAGS
+593 RIN
-605 GAMLTG
+605 
-611 WNVVGGSWYFFNG
+611 
-624 SGAMQTGWGQVDGS
+624 GS

-643 GDGAMKTGWI
+643 ADGAMTTGWKYVDGYKFYFGT
-653 NDGKRNYYLK
+653 DGKMVQDVDK
-663 PNGVW
+663 
-668 KNILIGVI
+668 LIGKQSSYKLTVNRVKCQVTVYAANET
-676 GNNEAGA
+676 GNYCIPVKTFTCSVGKA
-683 ATTAAKVREMGVD
+683 ATPTHVGTYQTVRKSNPVELMGPSWGKYGTQINAYGDWFHSV
-696 AVIVT
+696 ACSNP
-701 GGYDPSQYDGIII
+701 DP
-714 PGGGD
+714 
-719 LDPSRYGQA
+719 
-728 NTGSSNIDNVLDDR
+728 T
-742 QIDAVKRSAEAGK
+742 
-755 PVLGIC
+755 
-761 KGIQLV
+761 
-767 NVAFGGT
+767 
-774 LNQNIGGHMGVWH
+774 
-787 SAHVVAGGWLS
+787 
-798 GVYSG
+798 YS
-803 SVSVLSYHHQSI
+803 
-815 RDLAPGFQVDMR
+815 LA
-827 AGDGTVEAISNSA
+827 
-840 KRVYGVQFHPEQM
+840 
-853 NNDAGNRCMK
+853 AGNYNMLGQPASHGCVRLCVRDAK
-863 QFVAICTN
+863 WIYDNCGLYTTVVVSDTEYTPFDKVPTIKIPAGQNWDPTDTDARR

>member
-62 QDEEKSADAAGAEK
+62 QDEEKTADADGKEK
-76 EVTPTWEKHKTDGGE
+76 EVTPTWEKYETENGDV
-91 AWRLKLGESTDP
+91 WRLKLGESTPP
-103 DNDGYAHD
+103 DNDGYARD
-111 TVYTNDGKTYCF
+111 TVYTNNGNTYYI
-123 NEEGDMTTG
+123 NKDGDMSTG

-137 ASATDSSATDPS
+137 DSATDPS
-149 AVKLDPGL
+149 ADKLEPGL
-157 YYFSKEGNDPST
+157 YYFSKEGNDPSA

-190 HYLGSDGKAV
+190 HYLGSDGKTV
-200 NTGEKAGWQQPEEDW
+200 NTGEKAGWQQPEKDW

-237 WMKAGKGVAAIQKA
+237 WMKAGKGVATIQKA

-359 ATGWRAING
+359 ATGWRVING

-438 ENGAMKTGWYQVNG
+438 ENGAMKTGWYQVKG
-452 AWYYS
+452 VWYYS

-481 AMVEGWAYIGG
+481 AMATGWINLGG
-492 SWYYMVPGN
+492 TWYYLNPGN
-501 GAMVGAGWHL
+501 GDMVGAGWHL
-511 IDNSWYYMNG
+511 INNKWYYFGG
-521 SGAMCSNRWIG
+521 SGAMYSNRWIG

-537 GSGAMLTNTWVGSY
+537 GNGEMLTNTWVGSY
-551 WVGADGNWIPNYD
+551 WVGADGKWIPNYD
-564 PDQNAKWV
+564 PDVNANWV
-572 QDGNTWYYQRTD
+572 KSGNTWYYQRPD
-584 GSRITNSWK
+584 GSKLTNSWK
-593 KINGTWYYFAGS
+593 RIN
-605 GAMLTG
+605 
-611 WNVVGGSWYFFNG
+611 
-624 SGAMQTGWGQVDGS
+624 GS

-643 GDGAMKTGWI
+643 ADGAMTTGWKYVDGYKFYFGT
-653 NDGKRNYYLK
+653 DGKMVQDVDK
-663 PNGVW
+663 
-668 KNILIGVI
+668 LIGKQSSYRITVNRVKCQVTVYAANET
-676 GNNEAGA
+676 GNYCIPVKTFTCSVGKAGTPTHAGTYATLKKQNPVELMGPSWGKYGTQINNYGDWFHSVACSNPDPTYALA
-683 ATTAAKVREMGVD
+683 AGNYNMLGQPASHGCVRLCVRDAKWIYDNCGLYTRVD
-696 AVIVT
+696 ISDTEYTPFDKAPTIKIPASQNW
-701 GGYDPSQYDGIII
+701 DP
-714 PGGGD
+714 
-719 LDPSRYGQA
+719 
-728 NTGSSNIDNVLDDR
+728 T
-742 QIDAVKRSAEAGK
+742 DA
-755 PVLGIC
+755 
-761 KGIQLV
+761 
-767 NVAFGGT
+767 
-774 LNQNIGGHMGVWH
+774 
-787 SAHVVAGGWLS
+787 
-798 GVYSG
+798 
-803 SVSVLSYHHQSI
+803 
-815 RDLAPGFQVDMR
+815 D
-827 AGDGTVEAISNSA
+827 A
-840 KRVYGVQFHPEQM
+840 KR
-853 NNDAGNRCMK
+853 
-863 QFVAICTN
+863 

>member
-1 MKKRRGILFA
+1 MYVRKNTGGEQMKKRRGILFA
-11 LGIVLTLSVAVP
+11 LGIVLSLSVAVP

-38 SAENEQEQE
+38 SVENEQEQE
-47 APKENSTDAAQIPQI
+47 ASKENETDAAQIPQI

-76 EVTPTWEKHKTDGGE
+76 EVAPTWEKHKTDGGE
-91 AWRLKLGESTDP
+91 AWRLKLGESTAP

-111 TVYTNDGKTYCF
+111 TVYTNDGKTYYI
-123 NEEGDMTTG
+123 NKDGDMTTG

-137 ASATDSSATDPS
+137 ASATDPSATDPS

-215 YYLKEDGTIDTSKA
+215 YYLKEDGTIDTSKT

-237 WMKAGKGVAAIQKA
+237 WMKADKGVAAIQNA

-267 SRDTSKVNWQ
+267 TRDTSKVNWQ
-277 QINGNWYF
+277 QINGSWYF
-285 LKADGSRDTSKTGMQ
+285 LKTDGSRDTSKTGMQ

-343 WQQMNGSWY
+343 WQQMNGAWY

-359 ATGWRAING
+359 ATGWRVING

-409 MNGTWYWVNGNGSLA
+409 LNGTWYWVNGNGSLA

-438 ENGAMKTGWYQVNG
+438 ENGAMKTGWYQVKG
-452 AWYYS
+452 VWYYS

-481 AMVEGWAYIGG
+481 AMATGWINLGG
-492 SWYYMVPGN
+492 TWYYLNPGN
-501 GAMVGAGWHL
+501 GDMMGAGWHL
-511 IDNSWYYMNG
+511 INNKWYYFGG
-521 SGAMCSNRWIG
+521 SGAMYSNRWIG

-537 GSGAMLTNTWVGSY
+537 GNGDMLTNTWVGSY
-551 WVGADGNWIPNYD
+551 WVGADGKWIPNYD
-564 PDQNAKWV
+564 PDANANWV
-572 QDGNTWYYQRTD
+572 KSGNTWYYQRPD
-584 GSRITNSWK
+584 GSKLTNSWK
-593 KINGTWYYFAGS
+593 RIN
-605 GAMLTG
+605 
-611 WNVVGGSWYFFNG
+611 
-624 SGAMQTGWGQVDGS
+624 GS

-643 GDGAMKTGWI
+643 ADGAMTTGWKYVDGYKFYFGT
-653 NDGKRNYYLK
+653 DGKM
-663 PNGVW
+663 VQDVDS
-668 KNILIGVI
+668 LIGKQSSYKLTVNRVKCQVTAYAANET
-676 GNNEAGA
+676 GNYCIPVKTFTCSVGKA
-683 ATTAAKVREMGVD
+683 ATPTHVGTYQTLRKSNPVELMGPSWGKYGTQINAYGDWFHSV
-696 AVIVT
+696 ACSNP
-701 GGYDPSQYDGIII
+701 DP
-714 PGGGD
+714 
-719 LDPSRYGQA
+719 
-728 NTGSSNIDNVLDDR
+728 T
-742 QIDAVKRSAEAGK
+742 
-755 PVLGIC
+755 
-761 KGIQLV
+761 
-767 NVAFGGT
+767 
-774 LNQNIGGHMGVWH
+774 
-787 SAHVVAGGWLS
+787 
-798 GVYSG
+798 YS
-803 SVSVLSYHHQSI
+803 
-815 RDLAPGFQVDMR
+815 LA
-827 AGDGTVEAISNSA
+827 
-840 KRVYGVQFHPEQM
+840 
-853 NNDAGNRCMK
+853 AGNYNMLGQPASHGCVRLCVRDAK
-863 QFVAICTN
+863 WIYDNCGLYTTVVVSDTEYTPFDKVPTIKIPAGQNWDPTDTDARR

>member
-38 SAENEQEQE
+38 SVENEQEQE
-47 APKENSTDAAQIPQI
+47 ASKENETDAAQIPQI

-76 EVTPTWEKHKTDGGE
+76 EVAPTWEKHKTDGGE
-91 AWRLKLGESTDP
+91 AWRLKLGESTAP

-111 TVYTNDGKTYCF
+111 TVYTNDGKIYYVYTIDGKTYCI
-123 NEEGDMTTG
+123 NKDGDMTTG

-137 ASATDSSATDPS
+137 ASATDPSATDPS

-190 HYLGSDGKAV
+190 YYLGSDGKTK
-200 NTGEKAGWQQPEEDW
+200 NTGEKTGWQQPEEDW
-215 YYLKEDGTIDTSKA
+215 YYLKEDGTIDTSKT

-237 WMKAGKGVAAIQKA
+237 WMKADKGVAAIQNA

-267 SRDTSKVNWQ
+267 TRDTSKVNWQ
-277 QINGNWYF
+277 QINGSWYF

-310 NAEGVPQNGFQTVN
+310 NAEGVPQNGFQIVN

-343 WQQMNGSWY
+343 WQQMNGAWY

-359 ATGWRAING
+359 ATGWRVING

-438 ENGAMKTGWYQVNG
+438 ENGAMKTGWYQVKG
-452 AWYYS
+452 VWYYS

-481 AMVEGWAYIGG
+481 AMATGWINLGG
-492 SWYYMVPGN
+492 TWYYLNPGN
-501 GAMVGAGWHL
+501 GDMVGAGWHL
-511 IDNSWYYMNG
+511 INNQWYYFGG
-521 SGAMCSNRWIG
+521 SGAMYSNRWIG

-537 GSGAMLTNTWVGSY
+537 GNGNMLSNTWVGSY
-551 WVGADGNWIPNYD
+551 WVGADGKWIPNYD
-564 PDQNAKWV
+564 PDANANWV
-572 QDGNTWYYQRTD
+572 KSGNTWYYQRPD
-584 GSRITNSWK
+584 GSKLTNSWK
-593 KINGTWYYFAGS
+593 RIN
-605 GAMLTG
+605 
-611 WNVVGGSWYFFNG
+611 
-624 SGAMQTGWGQVDGS
+624 GS

-643 GDGAMKTGWI
+643 ADGAMTTGWKYVDGYKFYFGT
-653 NDGKRNYYLK
+653 DGKMVQDVDK
-663 PNGVW
+663 
-668 KNILIGVI
+668 LIGKQSSYKLTVNRVKCQVTVYAANET
-676 GNNEAGA
+676 GNYCIPVKTFTCSVGKA
-683 ATTAAKVREMGVD
+683 ATPTHVGTYQTVRKSNPVELMGPSWGKYGTQINAYGDWFHSV
-696 AVIVT
+696 ACSNP
-701 GGYDPSQYDGIII
+701 DP
-714 PGGGD
+714 
-719 LDPSRYGQA
+719 
-728 NTGSSNIDNVLDDR
+728 T
-742 QIDAVKRSAEAGK
+742 
-755 PVLGIC
+755 
-761 KGIQLV
+761 
-767 NVAFGGT
+767 
-774 LNQNIGGHMGVWH
+774 
-787 SAHVVAGGWLS
+787 
-798 GVYSG
+798 YS
-803 SVSVLSYHHQSI
+803 
-815 RDLAPGFQVDMR
+815 LA
-827 AGDGTVEAISNSA
+827 
-840 KRVYGVQFHPEQM
+840 
-853 NNDAGNRCMK
+853 AGNYNMLGQPASHGCVRLCVRDAK
-863 QFVAICTN
+863 WIYDNCGLYTTVVVSDTEYTPFDKVPTIKIPAGQNWDPTDTDARR

>member
-62 QDEEKSADAAGAEK
+62 QDEEKTADADGKEK
-76 EVTPTWEKHKTDGGE
+76 EVTPTWEKYETENGDV
-91 AWRLKLGESTDP
+91 WRLKLGESTPP
-103 DNDGYAHD
+103 DNDGYARD
-111 TVYTNDGKTYCF
+111 TVYTNNGNTYYI
-123 NEEGDMTTG
+123 NKDGDMSTG

-137 ASATDSSATDPS
+137 DSATDPS
-149 AVKLDPGL
+149 ADKLEPGL
-157 YYFSKEGNDPST
+157 YYFSKEGNDPSA

-200 NTGEKAGWQQPEEDW
+200 NTGEKAGWQQPEKDW

-237 WMKAGKGVAAIQKA
+237 WMKAGKGVATIQKA

-359 ATGWRAING
+359 ATGWRVING

-438 ENGAMKTGWYQVNG
+438 ENGAMKTGWYQVKG
-452 AWYYS
+452 VWYYS

-481 AMVEGWAYIGG
+481 AMATGWINLGG
-492 SWYYMVPGN
+492 TWYYLNPGN
-501 GAMVGAGWHL
+501 GDMVGAGWHL
-511 IDNSWYYMNG
+511 INNKWYYFGG
-521 SGAMCSNRWIG
+521 SGTMYSNRWIG

-537 GSGAMLTNTWVGSY
+537 GNGEMLTNTWVGSY
-551 WVGADGNWIPNYD
+551 WVGADGKWIPNYD
-564 PDQNAKWV
+564 PDVNANWV
-572 QDGNTWYYQRTD
+572 KSGNTWYYQRPD
-584 GSRITNSWK
+584 GSKLTNSWK
-593 KINGTWYYFAGS
+593 RIN
-605 GAMLTG
+605 
-611 WNVVGGSWYFFNG
+611 
-624 SGAMQTGWGQVDGS
+624 GS

-643 GDGAMKTGWI
+643 ADGAMTTGWKYVDGYKFYFGT
-653 NDGKRNYYLK
+653 DGKMVQDVDK
-663 PNGVW
+663 
-668 KNILIGVI
+668 LIGKQSSYRITVNRVKCQVTVYAANET
-676 GNNEAGA
+676 GNYCIPVKTFTCSVGKAGTPTHAGTYATLKKQNPVELMGPSWGKYGTQINNYGDWFHSVACSNPDPTYALA
-683 ATTAAKVREMGVD
+683 AGNYNMLGQPASHGCVRLCVRDAKWIYDNCGLYTRVD
-696 AVIVT
+696 ISDTEYTPFDKAPTIKIPASQNW
-701 GGYDPSQYDGIII
+701 DP
-714 PGGGD
+714 
-719 LDPSRYGQA
+719 
-728 NTGSSNIDNVLDDR
+728 T
-742 QIDAVKRSAEAGK
+742 DA
-755 PVLGIC
+755 
-761 KGIQLV
+761 
-767 NVAFGGT
+767 
-774 LNQNIGGHMGVWH
+774 
-787 SAHVVAGGWLS
+787 
-798 GVYSG
+798 
-803 SVSVLSYHHQSI
+803 
-815 RDLAPGFQVDMR
+815 D
-827 AGDGTVEAISNSA
+827 A
-840 KRVYGVQFHPEQM
+840 KR
-853 NNDAGNRCMK
+853 
-863 QFVAICTN
+863 

>member
-38 SAENEQEQE
+38 SVENEQEQE
-47 APKENSTDAAQIPQI
+47 ASKENETDAAQIPQI

-76 EVTPTWEKHKTDGGE
+76 EVAPTWEKHETENGD
-91 AWRLKLGESTDP
+91 AWRLKLGESTPP
-103 DNDGYAHD
+103 DNDGYARD
-111 TVYTNDGKTYCF
+111 TVYTNNGNTYYI
-123 NEEGDMTTG
+123 NKDGDMSIG

-137 ASATDSSATDPS
+137 DSATDPS
-149 AVKLDPGL
+149 ADKLEPGL
-157 YYFSKEGNDPST
+157 YYFSKEGNDPSV

-200 NTGEKAGWQQPEEDW
+200 NTGEKAGWQQPEKDW

-359 ATGWRAING
+359 ATGWRVING

-409 MNGTWYWVNGNGSLA
+409 LNGTWYWVNGNGSLA

-438 ENGAMKTGWYQVNG
+438 ENGAMKTGWYQVKG
-452 AWYYS
+452 VWYYS
-457 NGSGAMQTGWLN
+457 NGSGAMVTGWLN

-481 AMVEGWAYIGG
+481 AMATGWINLGG
-492 SWYYMVPGN
+492 TWYYLNPGN
-501 GAMVGAGWHL
+501 GDMVGAGWHL
-511 IDNSWYYMNG
+511 INNKWYYFGG
-521 SGAMCSNRWIG
+521 SGAMYSNRWIG

-537 GSGAMLTNTWVGSY
+537 GNGEMLTNTWVGSY
-551 WVGADGNWIPNYD
+551 WVGADGKWIPNYD
-564 PDQNAKWV
+564 PDVNANWMKS
-572 QDGNTWYYQRTD
+572 GNTWYYQRPD
-584 GSRITNSWK
+584 GSKLTNSWK
-593 KINGTWYYFAGS
+593 RIN
-605 GAMLTG
+605 
-611 WNVVGGSWYFFNG
+611 
-624 SGAMQTGWGQVDGS
+624 GS

-643 GDGAMKTGWI
+643 ADGAMTTGWKYVDGYKFYFGT
-653 NDGKRNYYLK
+653 DGKMVQDVDK
-663 PNGVW
+663 
-668 KNILIGVI
+668 LIGKQSSYRITVNRVKCQVTVYAANET
-676 GNNEAGA
+676 GNYCIPVKTFTCSVGKAGTPTHAGTYATLKKQNPVELMGPSWGKYGTQINNYGDWFHSVACSNPDPTYALA
-683 ATTAAKVREMGVD
+683 AGNYNMLGQPASHGCVRLCVRDAKWIYDNCGLYTRVD
-696 AVIVT
+696 ISDTEYTPFDKAPTIKIPASQNW
-701 GGYDPSQYDGIII
+701 DP
-714 PGGGD
+714 
-719 LDPSRYGQA
+719 
-728 NTGSSNIDNVLDDR
+728 T
-742 QIDAVKRSAEAGK
+742 DA
-755 PVLGIC
+755 
-761 KGIQLV
+761 
-767 NVAFGGT
+767 
-774 LNQNIGGHMGVWH
+774 
-787 SAHVVAGGWLS
+787 
-798 GVYSG
+798 
-803 SVSVLSYHHQSI
+803 
-815 RDLAPGFQVDMR
+815 D
-827 AGDGTVEAISNSA
+827 A
-840 KRVYGVQFHPEQM
+840 KR
-853 NNDAGNRCMK
+853 
-863 QFVAICTN
+863 